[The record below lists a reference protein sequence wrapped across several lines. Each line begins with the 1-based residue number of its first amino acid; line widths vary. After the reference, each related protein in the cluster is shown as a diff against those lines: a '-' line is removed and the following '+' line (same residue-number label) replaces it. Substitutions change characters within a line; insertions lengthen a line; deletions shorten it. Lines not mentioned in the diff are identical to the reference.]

1 MSDVI
6 DELKV
11 QIDASTKSADAKLD
25 KFIDKM
31 LQLQSAITSVKM
43 SNATNISNGL
53 NQITSSVQNFNKNT
67 KTADFTRIATGLN
80 KLSAVDS
87 GAISAVSRSMADF
100 VSSMTGIERVHFDS
114 QSFDTLAGS
123 VAKLGRASITEAA
136 QNLEFLKTSLSE
148 FVTSM
153 NAVGQVSFNADGLVS
168 VVNSVSRLGSAN
180 AAQAVALLPQISA
193 HLRDFVL
200 TMNSV
205 GSVTF
210 DFTGLGN
217 LISGITR
224 LGGTKATQASAN
236 LKPIKD
242 QLLKFV
248 SGLNGIGKLSF
259 DTTSLAELVSSITK
273 LGGKAAGNAIP
284 NIQNLGAALNQL
296 MTTLAK
302 APVVSQNLI
311 QMTTALANLAGAG
324 SKVGS
329 ATSAMNQGFNLFSG
343 SSKKVK
349 TSSKGIASAIGRVYA
364 TYWMLFRAMGMFR
377 KAMDISSDLTE
388 VQNVVDVTFGNMK
401 KTMEDFAKVS
411 LSQYGM
417 SALTAKDIASRYQA
431 MGVAMG
437 FSQKKM
443 SGMSIE
449 LTKLAADMASFYNV
463 DQKEV
468 AKSLEAVFTGQ
479 TMPLRKYGIDLTQAT
494 LKQWALNNG
503 LNANIKSMSAA
514 EKMWL
519 RYQYVMANSQ
529 QVMGDFAR
537 TSDSWHNQLVLLSG
551 AFQTLGAIVG
561 GSLINAFK
569 PFIRALNSVML
580 KVIQF
585 AEVVSNALGA
595 IFGWKYESGSG
606 ISDDFS
612 DAADSADDLA
622 GSTGDAAKNTKKMA
636 DNLQSFDKL
645 NVISSQNDSGGSGGG
660 GGGAAGGAGTAAS
673 GGQWVEAD
681 SLWEKYT
688 SSIDSLY
695 KLGEYIGDVL
705 TKTLKGIDWDKIYR
719 GADQFGIGLANF
731 LNGLISPEL
740 FEAVG
745 ETVAGAL
752 NTALHFLD
760 SFGETFEWTE
770 FGNSI
775 AAGIN
780 GFFNTFDFLLLA
792 DTLNVWAHGLLDTL
806 ITFLDKT
813 EWDTIGTKIGEFLGE
828 LDLLGVGAKVG
839 EALWKAINA
848 GITVWKGAF
857 DAAPVE
863 TAIITAIGLLEF
875 TPLGGILAG
884 KITTS
889 IKNALKNAGI
899 GGLITGAFK
908 SAVTAAI
915 GEIGYIFEGLGAV
928 ISNVASGIMTPFEAM
943 GSQFGFLGT
952 IASAVA
958 GIGSVIG
965 GTVMAVSNFFK
976 MWEDG
981 FNATNGLFMGFGAAL
996 TAVGAII
1003 LGAPA
1008 LVAAGIAG
1016 VVTAL
1021 ATAALTIHDNWDS
1034 VVEFFQSIPDTLKA
1048 VWDNVTTAATEA
1060 WGAFVDYVGSIPEKV
1075 GNTITSIG
1083 EFFSQLPEKIGYAL
1097 GYALGRIVAWEVN
1110 MATTLKEK
1118 VPEIIE
1124 NVRTWFSELPE
1135 KIWTAI
1141 SGAIETVTTWG
1152 KNVYDSFSKAVDEA
1166 IQAVV
1171 KWFSEMPGKIYD
1183 EIIKIEGQ
1191 IQIWATNTISFFQ
1204 TEVPKICDKVIEF
1217 FGQIPK
1223 DIVQVGENVV
1233 KGLWNGIN
1241 NMVSWLGTNING
1253 FVNGVIDG
1261 FKAGFD
1267 EHSPSKIAFQIG
1279 DFFTIGLW
1287 NGMEDKFANVYASVS
1302 DFTDKISSVDMT
1314 PSFVDPTVKI
1324 NRDFMDTVNT
1334 QQSFSYTPANIDLSS
1349 DVTAVISSA
1358 LSGVI
1363 DYNKLGEAVYRAQSR
1378 AMQENPTTIGDDDV
1392 FNAARRAQRKY
1403 YKRTNNPGFAF

>member
-100 VSSMTGIERVHFDS
+100 VSSMTGIDRVHFDS

-136 QNLEFLKTSLSE
+136 QNLEFLKTSLSD

-153 NAVGQVSFNADGLVS
+153 NSVGQVTFNADGLVS
-168 VVNSVSRLGSAN
+168 MVNSVSRLGSAN

-224 LGGTKATQASAN
+224 LGGTKATQAAAN

-284 NIQNLGAALNQL
+284 NIQNLGVALNQL
-296 MTTLAK
+296 MTTLSK
-302 APVVSQNLI
+302 APIVSQNLI

-463 DQKEV
+463 EQKDV

-503 LNANIKSMSAA
+503 LNANIKSMNAA
-514 EKMWL
+514 EKTWL

-551 AFQTLGAIVG
+551 AFQSLGSIVG

-595 IFGWKYESGSG
+595 IFGWKYESGGG

-645 NVISSQNDSGGSGGG
+645 NVISSSNASGGSGGG
-660 GGGAAGGAGTAAS
+660 GGGAAGGAGTAGS
-673 GGQWVEAD
+673 GGQWVETD

-695 KLGEYIGDVL
+695 KLGEYIGDAL
-705 TKTLKGIDWDKIYR
+705 TKTLKGIDWDKIYK

-760 SFGETFEWTE
+760 SFGQTFEWTE

-792 DTLNVWAHGLLDTL
+792 DTLNTWVDGLEAALIAAVKNISWQKIFDSAGVLLDKL
-806 ITFLDKT
+806 EL
-813 EWDTIGTKIGEFLGE
+813 DTIAVMIGGFFLTRKSEARKKIIRTLSDALIGLPISLFNLKFILASCAGFDIGNAPITVIGNAIIDAVDNFILEHFGESVGNAIGES
-828 LDLLGVGAKVG
+828 LLLLVSAGVGAAWGGPIGAAIGAAIGVALDTFIVKG
-839 EALWKAINA
+839 EWVTKFWKKLGETLFNWDQASVMWDYTKQVLERAFNA
-848 GITVWKGAF
+848 DNFVEFGANIVLGIISGISTGITWLLEPIADLFNFIVTGICNIFGIHSPAKNMEPYGQNILRGIIEGFKSSFGEWTESLSEWYNSYIAPWFTQQRWVELYSTMKTSMKSVWDETVGQWSQDINSWWTSNVTPWFTAEKWKTAMSGVKTGFEDAFNAAF
-857 DAAPVE
+857 DAVKQIWNRFATWLNSKLDFDIEPINIAGVE
-863 TAIITAIGLLEF
+863 VFGGAKIN
-875 TPLGGILAG
+875 LGHIP
-884 KITTS
+884 TFST
-889 IKNALKNAGI
+889 
-899 GGLITGAFK
+899 GGF
-908 SAVTAAI
+908 
-915 GEIGYIFEGLGAV
+915 
-928 ISNVASGIMTPFEAM
+928 P
-943 GSQFGFLGT
+943 
-952 IASAVA
+952 
-958 GIGSVIG
+958 
-965 GTVMAVSNFFK
+965 
-976 MWEDG
+976 ED
-981 FNATNGLFMGFGAAL
+981 GLFMANHNELVGRFSNGQ
-996 TAVGAII
+996 TAVANNEQITQ
-1003 LGAPA
+1003 
-1008 LVAAGIAG
+1008 GIAIG
-1016 VVTAL
+1016 VQSANTELLRELKRNNDLLEQLL
-1021 ATAALTIHDNWDS
+1021 AK
-1034 VVEFFQSIPDTLKA
+1034 P
-1048 VWDNVTTAATEA
+1048 
-1060 WGAFVDYVGSIPEKV
+1060 
-1075 GNTITSIG
+1075 
-1083 EFFSQLPEKIGYAL
+1083 
-1097 GYALGRIVAWEVN
+1097 
-1110 MATTLKEK
+1110 
-1118 VPEIIE
+1118 
-1124 NVRTWFSELPE
+1124 
-1135 KIWTAI
+1135 
-1141 SGAIETVTTWG
+1141 
-1152 KNVYDSFSKAVDEA
+1152 
-1166 IQAVV
+1166 
-1171 KWFSEMPGKIYD
+1171 
-1183 EIIKIEGQ
+1183 
-1191 IQIWATNTISFFQ
+1191 
-1204 TEVPKICDKVIEF
+1204 
-1217 FGQIPK
+1217 
-1223 DIVQVGENVV
+1223 
-1233 KGLWNGIN
+1233 
-1241 NMVSWLGTNING
+1241 
-1253 FVNGVIDG
+1253 VIDKG
-1261 FKAGFD
+1261 DVVDAWKAGAK
-1267 EHSPSKIAFQIG
+1267 SYRKQTGRQLGIA
-1279 DFFTIGLW
+1279 
-1287 NGMEDKFANVYASVS
+1287 Y
-1302 DFTDKISSVDMT
+1302 
-1314 PSFVDPTVKI
+1314 
-1324 NRDFMDTVNT
+1324 
-1334 QQSFSYTPANIDLSS
+1334 
-1349 DVTAVISSA
+1349 
-1358 LSGVI
+1358 
-1363 DYNKLGEAVYRAQSR
+1363 
-1378 AMQENPTTIGDDDV
+1378 
-1392 FNAARRAQRKY
+1392 
-1403 YKRTNNPGFAF
+1403 

>member
-136 QNLEFLKTSLSE
+136 QNLEFLKTSLSD

-153 NAVGQVSFNADGLVS
+153 NTVGQVTFNADGLVS
-168 VVNSVSRLGSAN
+168 MVNSVSRLGSAN
-180 AAQAVALLPQISA
+180 TAQAVALLPQISA

-224 LGGTKATQASAN
+224 LGGTKATQAAAN

-284 NIQNLGAALNQL
+284 NIQNLGVALNQL
-296 MTTLAK
+296 MTTLSK
-302 APVVSQNLI
+302 APIVSQNLI

-343 SSKKVK
+343 GSKKVK

-401 KTMEDFAKVS
+401 KTIEDFAKVS

-551 AFQTLGAIVG
+551 AFQSLGSIVG

-580 KVIQF
+580 KVVQF

-595 IFGWKYESGSG
+595 IFGWKYESGGG

-622 GSTGDAAKNTKKMA
+622 GSTGDAAKNTKEMA

-645 NVISSQNDSGGSGGG
+645 NVISSSNASGGSGGG
-660 GGGAAGGAGTAAS
+660 GGGASGGAGTAGS
-673 GGQWVEAD
+673 GGQWVETD

-745 ETVAGAL
+745 ETVAGSL

-760 SFGETFEWTE
+760 SFGQTFEWTE

-792 DTLNVWAHGLLDTL
+792 DTLNTWVDGLEAALIAAVKNISWQKIFDSAGVLLDKL
-806 ITFLDKT
+806 EL
-813 EWDTIGTKIGEFLGE
+813 DTIAVMIGGFFLTRKSEARKKIIGTLSDALIGLPISLFNLKFILASCAGFDIGNAPITVIGNAIIDAVDNFILEHFGESVGNAIGES
-828 LDLLGVGAKVG
+828 LLLLVSAGVGAAWGGPIGAAIGAAIGVALDTFIVKG
-839 EALWKAINA
+839 EWVTKFWKKLGETLFNWDQASVMWDYTKQVLERAFNA
-848 GITVWKGAF
+848 DNFVEFGANIVLGIISGISTGITWLLEPIADLFNFIVTGICNIFGIHSPAKNMEPYGQNILRGIIEGFKSSFGEWTESLSEWYNSYIAPWFTQQRWVELYSTMKTSMKSVWDETVGQWSQDINSWWTSNVTPWFTAEKWKTAMSGVKTGFEDAFNAAF
-857 DAAPVE
+857 DAVKQIWNRFATWLNSKLDFDIEPINIAGVE
-863 TAIITAIGLLEF
+863 VFGGAKIN
-875 TPLGGILAG
+875 LGHIP
-884 KITTS
+884 TFST
-889 IKNALKNAGI
+889 
-899 GGLITGAFK
+899 GGF
-908 SAVTAAI
+908 
-915 GEIGYIFEGLGAV
+915 
-928 ISNVASGIMTPFEAM
+928 P
-943 GSQFGFLGT
+943 
-952 IASAVA
+952 
-958 GIGSVIG
+958 
-965 GTVMAVSNFFK
+965 
-976 MWEDG
+976 ED
-981 FNATNGLFMGFGAAL
+981 GLFMANHNELVGRFSNGQ
-996 TAVGAII
+996 TAVANNEQITH
-1003 LGAPA
+1003 
-1008 LVAAGIAG
+1008 GIAIG
-1016 VVTAL
+1016 VQSANTELLRELKRNNDLLEQLL
-1021 ATAALTIHDNWDS
+1021 AK
-1034 VVEFFQSIPDTLKA
+1034 P
-1048 VWDNVTTAATEA
+1048 
-1060 WGAFVDYVGSIPEKV
+1060 
-1075 GNTITSIG
+1075 
-1083 EFFSQLPEKIGYAL
+1083 
-1097 GYALGRIVAWEVN
+1097 
-1110 MATTLKEK
+1110 
-1118 VPEIIE
+1118 
-1124 NVRTWFSELPE
+1124 
-1135 KIWTAI
+1135 
-1141 SGAIETVTTWG
+1141 
-1152 KNVYDSFSKAVDEA
+1152 
-1166 IQAVV
+1166 
-1171 KWFSEMPGKIYD
+1171 
-1183 EIIKIEGQ
+1183 
-1191 IQIWATNTISFFQ
+1191 
-1204 TEVPKICDKVIEF
+1204 
-1217 FGQIPK
+1217 
-1223 DIVQVGENVV
+1223 
-1233 KGLWNGIN
+1233 
-1241 NMVSWLGTNING
+1241 
-1253 FVNGVIDG
+1253 VIDKG
-1261 FKAGFD
+1261 DVVDAWKAGAK
-1267 EHSPSKIAFQIG
+1267 SYRKQTG
-1279 DFFTIGLW
+1279 RQLG
-1287 NGMEDKFANVYASVS
+1287 
-1302 DFTDKISSVDMT
+1302 IS
-1314 PSFVDPTVKI
+1314 
-1324 NRDFMDTVNT
+1324 
-1334 QQSFSYTPANIDLSS
+1334 Y
-1349 DVTAVISSA
+1349 
-1358 LSGVI
+1358 
-1363 DYNKLGEAVYRAQSR
+1363 
-1378 AMQENPTTIGDDDV
+1378 
-1392 FNAARRAQRKY
+1392 
-1403 YKRTNNPGFAF
+1403 

>member
-136 QNLEFLKTSLSE
+136 QNLEFLKTSLSD

-153 NAVGQVSFNADGLVS
+153 NTVGQVTFNADGLVS
-168 VVNSVSRLGSAN
+168 MVNSVSRLGSAN

-210 DFTGLGN
+210 DFIGLGN

-284 NIQNLGAALNQL
+284 NIHNLGAALNQL

-401 KTMEDFAKVS
+401 KTIEDFAKVS

-437 FSQKKM
+437 FSQKRM
-443 SGMSIE
+443 SDMSIE

-463 DQKEV
+463 DQKDV
-468 AKSLEAVFTGQ
+468 AKSLEAIFTGQ

-551 AFQTLGAIVG
+551 AFQSLGSIVG

-595 IFGWKYESGSG
+595 IFGWKYESGGG

-645 NVISSQNDSGGSGGG
+645 NVISSSNASGGSGGG

-673 GGQWVEAD
+673 GGQWVETD

-705 TKTLKGIDWDKIYR
+705 TKTLKGIDWDKIYK

-731 LNGLISPEL
+731 LNGLISSEL

-745 ETVAGAL
+745 ETIAGAL

-760 SFGETFEWTE
+760 SFGQTFEWTE

-792 DTLNVWAHGLLDTL
+792 DTLNTWVDGLEAALIAAVKNISWQKIFDSAGVLLDKL
-806 ITFLDKT
+806 EL
-813 EWDTIGTKIGEFLGE
+813 DTIAVMIGGFFLTRKSEARKKIIGTLSDALIGLPISLFNLKFILASCAGFDIGNAPITVIGNAIIDAVDNFILEHFGESVGNAIGES
-828 LDLLGVGAKVG
+828 LLLLVSAGVGAAWGGPIGAAIGAAIGVALDTFIVKG
-839 EALWKAINA
+839 EWVTKFWKKLGETLFNWDQASVMWDYTKQVLERAFNA
-848 GITVWKGAF
+848 DNFVEFGANIVLGIISGISTGITWLLEPIADLFNFIVTGICNIFGIHSPAKNMEPYGQNILRGIIEGFKSSFGEWTESLSEWYNSYIAPWFTQQRWVELYSTMKTSMKSVWDETVGQWSQDINSWWTSNVTPWFTAEKWKTAMSGVKTGFEDAFNAAF
-857 DAAPVE
+857 DAVKQIWNRFATWLNSKLDFDIEPINIAGVE
-863 TAIITAIGLLEF
+863 VFGGAKIN
-875 TPLGGILAG
+875 LGHIP
-884 KITTS
+884 TFST
-889 IKNALKNAGI
+889 
-899 GGLITGAFK
+899 GGF
-908 SAVTAAI
+908 
-915 GEIGYIFEGLGAV
+915 
-928 ISNVASGIMTPFEAM
+928 P
-943 GSQFGFLGT
+943 
-952 IASAVA
+952 
-958 GIGSVIG
+958 
-965 GTVMAVSNFFK
+965 
-976 MWEDG
+976 ED
-981 FNATNGLFMGFGAAL
+981 GLFMANHNELVGRFSNGQ
-996 TAVGAII
+996 TAVANNEQITQ
-1003 LGAPA
+1003 
-1008 LVAAGIAG
+1008 GIAIG
-1016 VVTAL
+1016 VQSANTELLRELKRNNDLLEQLL
-1021 ATAALTIHDNWDS
+1021 AK
-1034 VVEFFQSIPDTLKA
+1034 P
-1048 VWDNVTTAATEA
+1048 
-1060 WGAFVDYVGSIPEKV
+1060 
-1075 GNTITSIG
+1075 
-1083 EFFSQLPEKIGYAL
+1083 
-1097 GYALGRIVAWEVN
+1097 
-1110 MATTLKEK
+1110 
-1118 VPEIIE
+1118 
-1124 NVRTWFSELPE
+1124 
-1135 KIWTAI
+1135 
-1141 SGAIETVTTWG
+1141 
-1152 KNVYDSFSKAVDEA
+1152 
-1166 IQAVV
+1166 
-1171 KWFSEMPGKIYD
+1171 
-1183 EIIKIEGQ
+1183 
-1191 IQIWATNTISFFQ
+1191 
-1204 TEVPKICDKVIEF
+1204 
-1217 FGQIPK
+1217 
-1223 DIVQVGENVV
+1223 
-1233 KGLWNGIN
+1233 
-1241 NMVSWLGTNING
+1241 
-1253 FVNGVIDG
+1253 VIDKG
-1261 FKAGFD
+1261 DVVDAWKAGAK
-1267 EHSPSKIAFQIG
+1267 SYRKQTG
-1279 DFFTIGLW
+1279 RQLG
-1287 NGMEDKFANVYASVS
+1287 
-1302 DFTDKISSVDMT
+1302 IS
-1314 PSFVDPTVKI
+1314 
-1324 NRDFMDTVNT
+1324 
-1334 QQSFSYTPANIDLSS
+1334 Y
-1349 DVTAVISSA
+1349 
-1358 LSGVI
+1358 
-1363 DYNKLGEAVYRAQSR
+1363 
-1378 AMQENPTTIGDDDV
+1378 
-1392 FNAARRAQRKY
+1392 
-1403 YKRTNNPGFAF
+1403 

>member
-551 AFQTLGAIVG
+551 AFQSLGSIVG

-595 IFGWKYESGSG
+595 IFGWKYESGGG

-636 DNLQSFDKL
+636 DNLQSFDHL
-645 NVISSQNDSGGSGGG
+645 NVISSSNASGGSGGG

-673 GGQWVEAD
+673 GGQWVETD
-681 SLWEKYT
+681 SLLEKYT

-705 TKTLKGIDWDKIYR
+705 TKTLKGIDWDKIYK

-792 DTLNVWAHGLLDTL
+792 DTLNTWVDGLEAALIAAVKNISWQKIFDSAGVLLDKL
-806 ITFLDKT
+806 EL
-813 EWDTIGTKIGEFLGE
+813 DTIAVMIGGFFLTRKSEARKKIIRTLSDALIGLPISLFNLKFILASCAGFDIGNAPITVIGNAIIDAVDNFILEHFGESVGNAIGES
-828 LDLLGVGAKVG
+828 LLLLVSAGVGAAWGGPIGAAIGAAIGVALDTFIVKG
-839 EALWKAINA
+839 EWVTKFWKKLGETLFNWDQASVMWDYTKQVLERAFNA
-848 GITVWKGAF
+848 DNFVEFGANIVLGIISGISTGITWLLEPIADLFNFIVTGICNIFGIHSPAKNMEPYGQNILRGIIEGFKSSFGEWTESLSEWYNSYIAPWFTQQRWVELYSTMKTSMKSVWDETVGQWSQDINSWWTSNVTPWFTAEKWKTAMSGVKTGFEDAFNAAF
-857 DAAPVE
+857 DAVKQIWNRFATWLNSKLDFDIEPINIAGVE
-863 TAIITAIGLLEF
+863 VFGGAKIN
-875 TPLGGILAG
+875 LGHIP
-884 KITTS
+884 TFST
-889 IKNALKNAGI
+889 
-899 GGLITGAFK
+899 GGF
-908 SAVTAAI
+908 
-915 GEIGYIFEGLGAV
+915 
-928 ISNVASGIMTPFEAM
+928 P
-943 GSQFGFLGT
+943 
-952 IASAVA
+952 
-958 GIGSVIG
+958 
-965 GTVMAVSNFFK
+965 
-976 MWEDG
+976 ED
-981 FNATNGLFMGFGAAL
+981 GLFMANHNELVGRFSNGQ
-996 TAVGAII
+996 TAVANNEQITQ
-1003 LGAPA
+1003 
-1008 LVAAGIAG
+1008 GIAIG
-1016 VVTAL
+1016 VQSANTELLRELKRNNDLLEQLL
-1021 ATAALTIHDNWDS
+1021 AK
-1034 VVEFFQSIPDTLKA
+1034 P
-1048 VWDNVTTAATEA
+1048 
-1060 WGAFVDYVGSIPEKV
+1060 
-1075 GNTITSIG
+1075 
-1083 EFFSQLPEKIGYAL
+1083 
-1097 GYALGRIVAWEVN
+1097 
-1110 MATTLKEK
+1110 
-1118 VPEIIE
+1118 
-1124 NVRTWFSELPE
+1124 
-1135 KIWTAI
+1135 
-1141 SGAIETVTTWG
+1141 
-1152 KNVYDSFSKAVDEA
+1152 
-1166 IQAVV
+1166 
-1171 KWFSEMPGKIYD
+1171 
-1183 EIIKIEGQ
+1183 
-1191 IQIWATNTISFFQ
+1191 
-1204 TEVPKICDKVIEF
+1204 
-1217 FGQIPK
+1217 
-1223 DIVQVGENVV
+1223 
-1233 KGLWNGIN
+1233 
-1241 NMVSWLGTNING
+1241 
-1253 FVNGVIDG
+1253 VIDKG
-1261 FKAGFD
+1261 DVVDAWKAGAK
-1267 EHSPSKIAFQIG
+1267 SYRKQTG
-1279 DFFTIGLW
+1279 RQLG
-1287 NGMEDKFANVYASVS
+1287 
-1302 DFTDKISSVDMT
+1302 IS
-1314 PSFVDPTVKI
+1314 
-1324 NRDFMDTVNT
+1324 
-1334 QQSFSYTPANIDLSS
+1334 Y
-1349 DVTAVISSA
+1349 
-1358 LSGVI
+1358 
-1363 DYNKLGEAVYRAQSR
+1363 
-1378 AMQENPTTIGDDDV
+1378 
-1392 FNAARRAQRKY
+1392 
-1403 YKRTNNPGFAF
+1403 

>member
-100 VSSMTGIERVHFDS
+100 VSSMTGIDRVHFDA

-136 QNLEFLKTSLSE
+136 QNLEFLKTSLSD

-153 NAVGQVSFNADGLVS
+153 NTVGQVTFNADGLVS
-168 VVNSVSRLGSAN
+168 MVNSVSRLGSVN

-224 LGGTKATQASAN
+224 LGGTKATQAAAN

-284 NIQNLGAALNQL
+284 NIQNLGVALNQL
-296 MTTLAK
+296 MTTLSK

-324 SKVGS
+324 SRVGS

-463 DQKEV
+463 DQKDV

-551 AFQTLGAIVG
+551 AFQSLGSIVG

-595 IFGWKYESGSG
+595 IFGWKYESGGG

-645 NVISSQNDSGGSGGG
+645 NVISSSNASGGSGGG
-660 GGGAAGGAGTAAS
+660 GGGAAGGAGTAGS
-673 GGQWVEAD
+673 GGQWVETD

-705 TKTLKGIDWDKIYR
+705 TKTLKKIDWDKIYE
-719 GADQFGIGLANF
+719 GARNFGSGLANF

-745 ETVAGAL
+745 ETAAGAL

-792 DTLNVWAHGLLDTL
+792 DTLNTWVDGLEAALIAAVKNISWQKIFDSAGVLLDKL
-806 ITFLDKT
+806 EL
-813 EWDTIGTKIGEFLGE
+813 DTIAVMIGGFFLTRKSEARKKIIGTLSDALIGLPISLFNLKFILASCAGFDIGNAPITVIGNAIIDAVDNFILEHFGESVGNAIGES
-828 LDLLGVGAKVG
+828 LLLLVSAGVGAAWGGPIGAAIGAAIGVALDTFIVKG
-839 EALWKAINA
+839 EWVTKFWKKLGETLFNWDQASVMWDYTKQVLERAFNA
-848 GITVWKGAF
+848 DNFVEFGANIVLGIISGISTGITWLLEPIADLFNFIVTGICNIFGIHSPAKNMEPYGQNILRGIIEGFKSSFGEWTESLSEWYNSYIAPWFTQQRWVELYSTMKTSMKSVWDETVGQWSQDINSWWTSNVTPWFTAEKWKTAMSGVKTGFEDAFNAAF
-857 DAAPVE
+857 DAVKQIWNRFATWLNSKLDFDIEPINIAGVE
-863 TAIITAIGLLEF
+863 VFGGAKIN
-875 TPLGGILAG
+875 LGHIP
-884 KITTS
+884 TFST
-889 IKNALKNAGI
+889 
-899 GGLITGAFK
+899 GGF
-908 SAVTAAI
+908 
-915 GEIGYIFEGLGAV
+915 
-928 ISNVASGIMTPFEAM
+928 P
-943 GSQFGFLGT
+943 
-952 IASAVA
+952 
-958 GIGSVIG
+958 
-965 GTVMAVSNFFK
+965 
-976 MWEDG
+976 ED
-981 FNATNGLFMGFGAAL
+981 GLFMANHNELVGRFSNGQ
-996 TAVGAII
+996 TAVANNEQITQ
-1003 LGAPA
+1003 
-1008 LVAAGIAG
+1008 GIAIG
-1016 VVTAL
+1016 VQSANTELLRELKRNNDLLEQLL
-1021 ATAALTIHDNWDS
+1021 AK
-1034 VVEFFQSIPDTLKA
+1034 P
-1048 VWDNVTTAATEA
+1048 
-1060 WGAFVDYVGSIPEKV
+1060 
-1075 GNTITSIG
+1075 
-1083 EFFSQLPEKIGYAL
+1083 
-1097 GYALGRIVAWEVN
+1097 
-1110 MATTLKEK
+1110 
-1118 VPEIIE
+1118 
-1124 NVRTWFSELPE
+1124 
-1135 KIWTAI
+1135 
-1141 SGAIETVTTWG
+1141 
-1152 KNVYDSFSKAVDEA
+1152 
-1166 IQAVV
+1166 
-1171 KWFSEMPGKIYD
+1171 
-1183 EIIKIEGQ
+1183 
-1191 IQIWATNTISFFQ
+1191 
-1204 TEVPKICDKVIEF
+1204 
-1217 FGQIPK
+1217 
-1223 DIVQVGENVV
+1223 
-1233 KGLWNGIN
+1233 
-1241 NMVSWLGTNING
+1241 
-1253 FVNGVIDG
+1253 VIDKG
-1261 FKAGFD
+1261 DVVDAWKAGAK
-1267 EHSPSKIAFQIG
+1267 SYRKQTG
-1279 DFFTIGLW
+1279 RQLG
-1287 NGMEDKFANVYASVS
+1287 
-1302 DFTDKISSVDMT
+1302 IS
-1314 PSFVDPTVKI
+1314 
-1324 NRDFMDTVNT
+1324 
-1334 QQSFSYTPANIDLSS
+1334 Y
-1349 DVTAVISSA
+1349 
-1358 LSGVI
+1358 
-1363 DYNKLGEAVYRAQSR
+1363 
-1378 AMQENPTTIGDDDV
+1378 
-1392 FNAARRAQRKY
+1392 
-1403 YKRTNNPGFAF
+1403 

>member
-551 AFQTLGAIVG
+551 AFQTLGSIVG

-595 IFGWKYESGSG
+595 VFGWKYESGGG

-636 DNLQSFDKL
+636 DNLQSFDHL

-660 GGGAAGGAGTAAS
+660 GGGAAGGAGTAGS
-673 GGQWVEAD
+673 GGQWVETD

-705 TKTLKGIDWDKIYR
+705 TKTLKKIDWDKIYE
-719 GADQFGIGLANF
+719 GANQFGIGLANF
-731 LNGLISPEL
+731 LNGLISSEL

-745 ETVAGAL
+745 ETIAGAL

-760 SFGETFEWTE
+760 SFGQTFEWTE

-792 DTLNVWAHGLLDTL
+792 DTLNTWVDGLEAALIAAVKNISWQKIFDSAGVLLDKL
-806 ITFLDKT
+806 EL
-813 EWDTIGTKIGEFLGE
+813 DTIAVMIGGFFLTRKSEARKKIIGTLSDALIGLPISLFNLKFILASCAGFDIGNAPITVIGNAIIDAVDNFILEHFGESVGNAIGES
-828 LDLLGVGAKVG
+828 LLLLVSAGVGAAWGGPIGAAIGAAIGVALDTFIVKG
-839 EALWKAINA
+839 EWVTKFWKKLGETLFNWDQASVMWDYTKQVLERAFNA
-848 GITVWKGAF
+848 DNFVEFGANIVLGIISGISTGITWLLEPIADLFNFIVTGICNIFGIHSPAKNMEPYGQNILRGIIEGFKSSFGEWTESLSEWYNSYIAPWFTQQRWVELYSTMKTSMKSVWDETVGQWSQDINSWWTSNVTPWFTAEKWKTAMSGVKTGFEDAFNAAF
-857 DAAPVE
+857 DAVKQIWNRFATWLNSKLDFDIEPINIAGVE
-863 TAIITAIGLLEF
+863 VFGGAKIN
-875 TPLGGILAG
+875 LGHIP
-884 KITTS
+884 TFST
-889 IKNALKNAGI
+889 
-899 GGLITGAFK
+899 GGF
-908 SAVTAAI
+908 
-915 GEIGYIFEGLGAV
+915 
-928 ISNVASGIMTPFEAM
+928 P
-943 GSQFGFLGT
+943 
-952 IASAVA
+952 
-958 GIGSVIG
+958 
-965 GTVMAVSNFFK
+965 
-976 MWEDG
+976 ED
-981 FNATNGLFMGFGAAL
+981 GLFMANHNELVGRFSNGQ
-996 TAVGAII
+996 TAVANNEQITQ
-1003 LGAPA
+1003 
-1008 LVAAGIAG
+1008 GIAIG
-1016 VVTAL
+1016 VQSANTELLRELKRNNDLLEQLL
-1021 ATAALTIHDNWDS
+1021 AK
-1034 VVEFFQSIPDTLKA
+1034 P
-1048 VWDNVTTAATEA
+1048 
-1060 WGAFVDYVGSIPEKV
+1060 
-1075 GNTITSIG
+1075 
-1083 EFFSQLPEKIGYAL
+1083 
-1097 GYALGRIVAWEVN
+1097 
-1110 MATTLKEK
+1110 
-1118 VPEIIE
+1118 
-1124 NVRTWFSELPE
+1124 
-1135 KIWTAI
+1135 
-1141 SGAIETVTTWG
+1141 
-1152 KNVYDSFSKAVDEA
+1152 
-1166 IQAVV
+1166 
-1171 KWFSEMPGKIYD
+1171 
-1183 EIIKIEGQ
+1183 
-1191 IQIWATNTISFFQ
+1191 
-1204 TEVPKICDKVIEF
+1204 
-1217 FGQIPK
+1217 
-1223 DIVQVGENVV
+1223 
-1233 KGLWNGIN
+1233 
-1241 NMVSWLGTNING
+1241 
-1253 FVNGVIDG
+1253 VIDKG
-1261 FKAGFD
+1261 DVVDAWKAGAK
-1267 EHSPSKIAFQIG
+1267 SYRKQTG
-1279 DFFTIGLW
+1279 RQLG
-1287 NGMEDKFANVYASVS
+1287 
-1302 DFTDKISSVDMT
+1302 IS
-1314 PSFVDPTVKI
+1314 
-1324 NRDFMDTVNT
+1324 
-1334 QQSFSYTPANIDLSS
+1334 Y
-1349 DVTAVISSA
+1349 
-1358 LSGVI
+1358 
-1363 DYNKLGEAVYRAQSR
+1363 
-1378 AMQENPTTIGDDDV
+1378 
-1392 FNAARRAQRKY
+1392 
-1403 YKRTNNPGFAF
+1403 

>member
-100 VSSMTGIERVHFDS
+100 VSSMTGIDRVHFDS

-136 QNLEFLKTSLSE
+136 QNLEFLKTSLSD

-153 NAVGQVSFNADGLVS
+153 NSVGQVTFNADGLVS
-168 VVNSVSRLGSAN
+168 MVNSVSRLGSAN

-224 LGGTKATQASAN
+224 LGGTKATQAAAN

-284 NIQNLGAALNQL
+284 NIQNLGVALNQL
-296 MTTLAK
+296 MTTLSK
-302 APVVSQNLI
+302 APIVSQNLI

-463 DQKEV
+463 EQKDV

-503 LNANIKSMSAA
+503 LNANIKSMNAA
-514 EKMWL
+514 EKTWL

-551 AFQTLGAIVG
+551 AFQSLGSIVG

-595 IFGWKYESGSG
+595 IFGWKYESGGG

-645 NVISSQNDSGGSGGG
+645 NVISSSNASGGSGGG
-660 GGGAAGGAGTAAS
+660 GGGAAGGAGTAGS
-673 GGQWVEAD
+673 GGQWVETD

-695 KLGEYIGDVL
+695 KLGEYIGDAL
-705 TKTLKGIDWDKIYR
+705 TKTLKGIDWDKIYK

-760 SFGETFEWTE
+760 SFGQTFEWTE

-792 DTLNVWAHGLLDTL
+792 DTLNTWVDGLEAALIAAVKNISWQKIFDSAGVLLDKL
-806 ITFLDKT
+806 EL
-813 EWDTIGTKIGEFLGE
+813 DTIAVMIGGFFLTRKSEARKKIIRTLSDALIGLPISLFNLKFILASCAGFDIGNAPITVIGNAIIDAVDNFILEHFGESVGNAIGES
-828 LDLLGVGAKVG
+828 LLLLVSAGVGAAWGGPIGAAIGAAIGVALDTFIVKG
-839 EALWKAINA
+839 EWVTKFWKKLGETLFNWDQASVMWDYTKQVLERAFNA
-848 GITVWKGAF
+848 DNFVEFGANIVLGIISGISTGITWLLEPIADLFNFIVTGICNIFGIHSPAKNMEPYGQNILRGIIEGFKSSFGEWTESLSEWYNSYIAPWFTQQRWVELYSTMKTSMKSVWDETVGQWSQDINSWWTSNVTPWFTAEKWKTAMSGVKTGFEDAFNAAF
-857 DAAPVE
+857 DAVKQIWNRFATWLNSKLDFDIEPINIAGVE
-863 TAIITAIGLLEF
+863 VFGGAKIN
-875 TPLGGILAG
+875 LGHIP
-884 KITTS
+884 TFST
-889 IKNALKNAGI
+889 
-899 GGLITGAFK
+899 GGF
-908 SAVTAAI
+908 
-915 GEIGYIFEGLGAV
+915 
-928 ISNVASGIMTPFEAM
+928 P
-943 GSQFGFLGT
+943 
-952 IASAVA
+952 
-958 GIGSVIG
+958 
-965 GTVMAVSNFFK
+965 
-976 MWEDG
+976 ED
-981 FNATNGLFMGFGAAL
+981 GLFMANHNELVGRFSNGQ
-996 TAVGAII
+996 TAVANNEQITQ
-1003 LGAPA
+1003 
-1008 LVAAGIAG
+1008 GIAIG
-1016 VVTAL
+1016 VQSANTELLRELKRNNDLLEQLL
-1021 ATAALTIHDNWDS
+1021 AK
-1034 VVEFFQSIPDTLKA
+1034 P
-1048 VWDNVTTAATEA
+1048 
-1060 WGAFVDYVGSIPEKV
+1060 
-1075 GNTITSIG
+1075 
-1083 EFFSQLPEKIGYAL
+1083 
-1097 GYALGRIVAWEVN
+1097 
-1110 MATTLKEK
+1110 
-1118 VPEIIE
+1118 
-1124 NVRTWFSELPE
+1124 
-1135 KIWTAI
+1135 
-1141 SGAIETVTTWG
+1141 
-1152 KNVYDSFSKAVDEA
+1152 
-1166 IQAVV
+1166 
-1171 KWFSEMPGKIYD
+1171 
-1183 EIIKIEGQ
+1183 
-1191 IQIWATNTISFFQ
+1191 
-1204 TEVPKICDKVIEF
+1204 
-1217 FGQIPK
+1217 
-1223 DIVQVGENVV
+1223 
-1233 KGLWNGIN
+1233 
-1241 NMVSWLGTNING
+1241 
-1253 FVNGVIDG
+1253 VIDKG
-1261 FKAGFD
+1261 DVVDAWKAGAK
-1267 EHSPSKIAFQIG
+1267 SYRKQTG
-1279 DFFTIGLW
+1279 RQLG
-1287 NGMEDKFANVYASVS
+1287 
-1302 DFTDKISSVDMT
+1302 IS
-1314 PSFVDPTVKI
+1314 
-1324 NRDFMDTVNT
+1324 
-1334 QQSFSYTPANIDLSS
+1334 Y
-1349 DVTAVISSA
+1349 
-1358 LSGVI
+1358 
-1363 DYNKLGEAVYRAQSR
+1363 
-1378 AMQENPTTIGDDDV
+1378 
-1392 FNAARRAQRKY
+1392 
-1403 YKRTNNPGFAF
+1403 

>member
-136 QNLEFLKTSLSE
+136 QNLEFLKTSLSD

-153 NAVGQVSFNADGLVS
+153 NTVGQVTFNADGLVS
-168 VVNSVSRLGSAN
+168 MVNSVSRLGSAN

-284 NIQNLGAALNQL
+284 NIHNLGAALNQL

-401 KTMEDFAKVS
+401 KTIEEFAKVS

-437 FSQKKM
+437 FSQKRM
-443 SGMSIE
+443 SDMSIE

-463 DQKEV
+463 DQKDV

-551 AFQTLGAIVG
+551 AFQSLGSIVG

-595 IFGWKYESGSG
+595 IFGWKYESGGG

-636 DNLQSFDKL
+636 DNLQSFDHL
-645 NVISSQNDSGGSGGG
+645 NVISSSNASGGSGGG

-673 GGQWVEAD
+673 GGQWVETD
-681 SLWEKYT
+681 SLLEKYT

-705 TKTLKGIDWDKIYR
+705 TKTLKGIDWDKIYK

-792 DTLNVWAHGLLDTL
+792 DTLNTWVDGLEAALIAAVKNISWQKIFDSAGVLLDKL
-806 ITFLDKT
+806 EL
-813 EWDTIGTKIGEFLGE
+813 DTIAVMIGGFFLTRKSEARKKIIGTLSDALIGLPISLFNLKFILASCAGFDIGNAPITVIGNAIIDAVDNFILEHFGESVGNAIGES
-828 LDLLGVGAKVG
+828 LLLLVSAGVGAAWGGPIGAAIGAAIGVALDTFIVKG
-839 EALWKAINA
+839 EWVTKFWKKLGETLFNWDQASVMWDYTKQVLERAFNA
-848 GITVWKGAF
+848 DNFVEFGANIVLGIISGISTGITWLLEPIADLFNFIVTGICNIFGIHSPAKNMEPYGQNILRGIIEGFKSSFGEWTESLSEWYNSYIAPWFTQQRWVELYSTMKTSMKSVWDETVGQWSQDINSWWTSNVTPWFTAEKWKTAMSGVKTGFEDAFNAAF
-857 DAAPVE
+857 DAVKQIWNRFATWLNSKLDFDIEPINIAGVE
-863 TAIITAIGLLEF
+863 VFGGAKIN
-875 TPLGGILAG
+875 LGHIP
-884 KITTS
+884 TFST
-889 IKNALKNAGI
+889 
-899 GGLITGAFK
+899 GGF
-908 SAVTAAI
+908 
-915 GEIGYIFEGLGAV
+915 
-928 ISNVASGIMTPFEAM
+928 P
-943 GSQFGFLGT
+943 
-952 IASAVA
+952 
-958 GIGSVIG
+958 
-965 GTVMAVSNFFK
+965 
-976 MWEDG
+976 ED
-981 FNATNGLFMGFGAAL
+981 GLFMANHNELVGRFSNGQ
-996 TAVGAII
+996 TAVANNEQITQ
-1003 LGAPA
+1003 
-1008 LVAAGIAG
+1008 GIAIG
-1016 VVTAL
+1016 VQSANTELLRELKRNNDLLEQLL
-1021 ATAALTIHDNWDS
+1021 AK
-1034 VVEFFQSIPDTLKA
+1034 P
-1048 VWDNVTTAATEA
+1048 
-1060 WGAFVDYVGSIPEKV
+1060 
-1075 GNTITSIG
+1075 
-1083 EFFSQLPEKIGYAL
+1083 
-1097 GYALGRIVAWEVN
+1097 
-1110 MATTLKEK
+1110 
-1118 VPEIIE
+1118 
-1124 NVRTWFSELPE
+1124 
-1135 KIWTAI
+1135 
-1141 SGAIETVTTWG
+1141 
-1152 KNVYDSFSKAVDEA
+1152 
-1166 IQAVV
+1166 
-1171 KWFSEMPGKIYD
+1171 
-1183 EIIKIEGQ
+1183 
-1191 IQIWATNTISFFQ
+1191 
-1204 TEVPKICDKVIEF
+1204 
-1217 FGQIPK
+1217 
-1223 DIVQVGENVV
+1223 
-1233 KGLWNGIN
+1233 
-1241 NMVSWLGTNING
+1241 
-1253 FVNGVIDG
+1253 VIDKG
-1261 FKAGFD
+1261 DVVDAWKAGAK
-1267 EHSPSKIAFQIG
+1267 SYRKQTG
-1279 DFFTIGLW
+1279 RQLG
-1287 NGMEDKFANVYASVS
+1287 
-1302 DFTDKISSVDMT
+1302 IS
-1314 PSFVDPTVKI
+1314 
-1324 NRDFMDTVNT
+1324 
-1334 QQSFSYTPANIDLSS
+1334 Y
-1349 DVTAVISSA
+1349 
-1358 LSGVI
+1358 
-1363 DYNKLGEAVYRAQSR
+1363 
-1378 AMQENPTTIGDDDV
+1378 
-1392 FNAARRAQRKY
+1392 
-1403 YKRTNNPGFAF
+1403 

>member
-100 VSSMTGIERVHFDS
+100 VSSMTGIDRVHFDS

-136 QNLEFLKTSLSE
+136 QNLEFLKTSLSD

-153 NAVGQVSFNADGLVS
+153 NSVGQVTFNADGLVS
-168 VVNSVSRLGSAN
+168 MVNSVSRLGSAN

-224 LGGTKATQASAN
+224 LGGTKATQAAAN

-284 NIQNLGAALNQL
+284 NIQNLGVALNQL
-296 MTTLAK
+296 MTTLSK
-302 APVVSQNLI
+302 APIVSQNLI

-463 DQKEV
+463 EQKDV

-503 LNANIKSMSAA
+503 LNANIKSMNAA
-514 EKMWL
+514 EKTWL

-551 AFQTLGAIVG
+551 AFQSLGSIVG

-569 PFIRALNSVML
+569 PFVRALNSVML

-595 IFGWKYESGSG
+595 IFGWKYESGGG
-606 ISDDFS
+606 ISDDFF

-636 DNLQSFDKL
+636 DNLQSFDHL
-645 NVISSQNDSGGSGGG
+645 NVISSQKDSGGSGGG
-660 GGGAAGGAGTAAS
+660 GGGAAGGAGTAGS
-673 GGQWVEAD
+673 GGQWVETD

-705 TKTLKGIDWDKIYR
+705 TKTLKKIDWDKIYE
-719 GADQFGIGLANF
+719 GARNFGSGLANF

-792 DTLNVWAHGLLDTL
+792 DTLNTWVDGLEAALIAAVKNISWQKIFDSAGVLLDKL
-806 ITFLDKT
+806 EL
-813 EWDTIGTKIGEFLGE
+813 DTIAVMIGGFFLTRKSEARKKIIGTLSDALIGLPISLFNLKFILASCAGFDIGNAPITVIGNAIIDAVDNFILEHFGESVGNAIGES
-828 LDLLGVGAKVG
+828 LLLLVSAGVGAAWGGPIGAAIGAAIGVALDTFIVKG
-839 EALWKAINA
+839 EWVTKFWKKLGETLFNWDQASVMWDYTKQVLERAFNA
-848 GITVWKGAF
+848 DNFVEFGANIVFGIISGISTGITWLLEPIADLFNFIVTGICNIFGIHSPAKNMEPYGQNILRGIIEGFKSSFGEWTESLSEWYNSYIAPWFTQQRWVELYSTMKTSMKSVWDETVGQWSQDINSWWTSNVTPWFTAEKWKTAMSGVKTGFEDAFNAAF
-857 DAAPVE
+857 DAVKQIWNRFATWLNSKLDFDIEPINIAGVE
-863 TAIITAIGLLEF
+863 VFGGAKIN
-875 TPLGGILAG
+875 LGHIP
-884 KITTS
+884 TFST
-889 IKNALKNAGI
+889 
-899 GGLITGAFK
+899 GGF
-908 SAVTAAI
+908 
-915 GEIGYIFEGLGAV
+915 
-928 ISNVASGIMTPFEAM
+928 P
-943 GSQFGFLGT
+943 
-952 IASAVA
+952 
-958 GIGSVIG
+958 
-965 GTVMAVSNFFK
+965 
-976 MWEDG
+976 ED
-981 FNATNGLFMGFGAAL
+981 GLFMANHNELVGRFSNGQ
-996 TAVGAII
+996 TAVANNEQITQ
-1003 LGAPA
+1003 
-1008 LVAAGIAG
+1008 GIAIG
-1016 VVTAL
+1016 VQSANTELLRELKRNNDLLEQLL
-1021 ATAALTIHDNWDS
+1021 AK
-1034 VVEFFQSIPDTLKA
+1034 P
-1048 VWDNVTTAATEA
+1048 
-1060 WGAFVDYVGSIPEKV
+1060 
-1075 GNTITSIG
+1075 
-1083 EFFSQLPEKIGYAL
+1083 
-1097 GYALGRIVAWEVN
+1097 
-1110 MATTLKEK
+1110 
-1118 VPEIIE
+1118 
-1124 NVRTWFSELPE
+1124 
-1135 KIWTAI
+1135 
-1141 SGAIETVTTWG
+1141 
-1152 KNVYDSFSKAVDEA
+1152 
-1166 IQAVV
+1166 
-1171 KWFSEMPGKIYD
+1171 
-1183 EIIKIEGQ
+1183 
-1191 IQIWATNTISFFQ
+1191 
-1204 TEVPKICDKVIEF
+1204 
-1217 FGQIPK
+1217 
-1223 DIVQVGENVV
+1223 
-1233 KGLWNGIN
+1233 
-1241 NMVSWLGTNING
+1241 
-1253 FVNGVIDG
+1253 VIDKG
-1261 FKAGFD
+1261 DVVDAWKAGAK
-1267 EHSPSKIAFQIG
+1267 SYRKQTG
-1279 DFFTIGLW
+1279 RQLG
-1287 NGMEDKFANVYASVS
+1287 
-1302 DFTDKISSVDMT
+1302 IS
-1314 PSFVDPTVKI
+1314 
-1324 NRDFMDTVNT
+1324 
-1334 QQSFSYTPANIDLSS
+1334 Y
-1349 DVTAVISSA
+1349 
-1358 LSGVI
+1358 
-1363 DYNKLGEAVYRAQSR
+1363 
-1378 AMQENPTTIGDDDV
+1378 
-1392 FNAARRAQRKY
+1392 
-1403 YKRTNNPGFAF
+1403 

>member
-100 VSSMTGIERVHFDS
+100 VSSMTGIDRVHFDS
-114 QSFDTLAGS
+114 QSFDTLVGS

-136 QNLEFLKTSLSE
+136 QNLEFLKTSLSD

-153 NAVGQVSFNADGLVS
+153 NTVDQVTFNADGLVS
-168 VVNSVSRLGSAN
+168 MVNSVSRLGSAN
-180 AAQAVALLPQISA
+180 AAQAVALLPQIST

-205 GSVTF
+205 ESVTF

-224 LGGTKATQASAN
+224 LGGTKATQAAAN

-284 NIQNLGAALNQL
+284 NIQNLGVALNQL
-296 MTTLAK
+296 MTTLSK
-302 APVVSQNLI
+302 APIVSQNLI

-324 SKVGS
+324 SRVGS
-329 ATSAMNQGFNLFSG
+329 ATSAMNHGFNLFSG

-349 TSSKGIASAIGRVYA
+349 TSSNGIASAIGRVYA

-463 DQKEV
+463 EQKDV

-551 AFQTLGAIVG
+551 AFQTLGSIVG

-595 IFGWKYESGSG
+595 IFGWKYESGGG
-606 ISDDFS
+606 ISNDFS

-645 NVISSQNDSGGSGGG
+645 NVISSSNASGGSGGG
-660 GGGAAGGAGTAAS
+660 GGGASGGAGTAGS
-673 GGQWVEAD
+673 GGQWVETD

-745 ETVAGAL
+745 ETIAGAL

-792 DTLNVWAHGLLDTL
+792 DTLNTWVDGL
-806 ITFLDKT
+806 
-813 EWDTIGTKIGEFLGE
+813 
-828 LDLLGVGAKVG
+828 
-839 EALWKAINA
+839 EA
-848 GITVWKGAF
+848 
-857 DAAPVE
+857 
-863 TAIITAIGLLEF
+863 
-875 TPLGGILAG
+875 
-884 KITTS
+884 
-889 IKNALKNAGI
+889 
-899 GGLITGAFK
+899 
-908 SAVTAAI
+908 
-915 GEIGYIFEGLGAV
+915 
-928 ISNVASGIMTPFEAM
+928 
-943 GSQFGFLGT
+943 
-952 IASAVA
+952 
-958 GIGSVIG
+958 
-965 GTVMAVSNFFK
+965 
-976 MWEDG
+976 
-981 FNATNGLFMGFGAAL
+981 
-996 TAVGAII
+996 
-1003 LGAPA
+1003 A
-1008 LVAAGIAG
+1008 LVAAVKNISWQKIFDSAGVLLDKLELDTIAVMIGGFFLTRKSEARKKIIGTLSDALIGLPISLFNLKFILASCAGFDIGNAPITVIGNAIIDAVDNFILEHFGESVGNAIGESLLLLVSAGVGAAWGGPIGAAIGAAIGVALDTFIVKGEWVTKFWKKLGETLFNWDQASVMWDYTKQVLERAFNADNFVEFGANIVLGIISGISTGITWLLEPIADLFNFIVTGICNIFGIHSPAKNMEPYGQNILRGIIEGFKSSFGEWTESLSEWYNSYIAPWFTQQRWVELYSTMKTSMKSVWDETVGQWSQDINSWWTSNVTPWFTAEKWKTAMSGVKTGFEDAFNAAFDAVKQIWNRFATWLNSKLDFDIEPINIAG
-1016 VVTAL
+1016 VEVFGGAKINLGHIPTFSTGGFPEDGLFMANHNELVGRFSNGQTAVANNEQITQGIAIGVQSANTELLRELKRNNDLLEQLL
-1021 ATAALTIHDNWDS
+1021 AK
-1034 VVEFFQSIPDTLKA
+1034 P
-1048 VWDNVTTAATEA
+1048 
-1060 WGAFVDYVGSIPEKV
+1060 
-1075 GNTITSIG
+1075 
-1083 EFFSQLPEKIGYAL
+1083 
-1097 GYALGRIVAWEVN
+1097 
-1110 MATTLKEK
+1110 
-1118 VPEIIE
+1118 
-1124 NVRTWFSELPE
+1124 
-1135 KIWTAI
+1135 
-1141 SGAIETVTTWG
+1141 
-1152 KNVYDSFSKAVDEA
+1152 
-1166 IQAVV
+1166 
-1171 KWFSEMPGKIYD
+1171 
-1183 EIIKIEGQ
+1183 
-1191 IQIWATNTISFFQ
+1191 
-1204 TEVPKICDKVIEF
+1204 
-1217 FGQIPK
+1217 
-1223 DIVQVGENVV
+1223 
-1233 KGLWNGIN
+1233 
-1241 NMVSWLGTNING
+1241 
-1253 FVNGVIDG
+1253 VIDKG
-1261 FKAGFD
+1261 DVVDAWKAGAK
-1267 EHSPSKIAFQIG
+1267 SYRKQTG
-1279 DFFTIGLW
+1279 RQLG
-1287 NGMEDKFANVYASVS
+1287 
-1302 DFTDKISSVDMT
+1302 IS
-1314 PSFVDPTVKI
+1314 
-1324 NRDFMDTVNT
+1324 
-1334 QQSFSYTPANIDLSS
+1334 Y
-1349 DVTAVISSA
+1349 
-1358 LSGVI
+1358 
-1363 DYNKLGEAVYRAQSR
+1363 
-1378 AMQENPTTIGDDDV
+1378 
-1392 FNAARRAQRKY
+1392 
-1403 YKRTNNPGFAF
+1403 

>member
-87 GAISAVSRSMADF
+87 GAISAVSRSMAGF

-463 DQKEV
+463 EQKDV

-551 AFQTLGAIVG
+551 AFQTLGSIVG

-595 IFGWKYESGSG
+595 IFGWKYESGGG
-606 ISDDFS
+606 ISDDFF

-636 DNLQSFDKL
+636 DNLQSFDHL
-645 NVISSQNDSGGSGGG
+645 NVISSQKDSGGSGGG
-660 GGGAAGGAGTAAS
+660 GGGAAGGAGTAGS
-673 GGQWVEAD
+673 GGQWVETD

-705 TKTLKGIDWDKIYR
+705 TKTLKKINWDKIYK

-760 SFGETFEWTE
+760 SFGQTFEWTE

-792 DTLNVWAHGLLDTL
+792 DTLNTWVDGLEAALIAAVKNISWQKIFDSAGVLLDKL
-806 ITFLDKT
+806 EL
-813 EWDTIGTKIGEFLGE
+813 DTIAVMIGGFFLTRKSEARKKIIGTLSDALIGLPISLFNLKFILASCAGFDIGNAPITVIGNAIIDAVDNFILEHFGESVGNAIGES
-828 LDLLGVGAKVG
+828 LLLLVSAGVGAAWGGPIGAAIGAAIGVALDTFIVKG
-839 EALWKAINA
+839 EWVTKFWKKLGETLFNWDQASVMWDYTKQVLERAFNA
-848 GITVWKGAF
+848 DNFVEFGANIVLGIISGISTGITWLLEPIADLFNFIVTGICNIFGIHSPAKNMEPYGQNILRGIIEGFKSSFGEWTESLSEWYNSYIAPWVTQQRWVELYSTMKTSMKSVWDETVGQWSQDINSWWTSNVTPWFTAEKWKTAMSGVKTGFEDAFNAAF
-857 DAAPVE
+857 DAVKQIWNRFATWLNSKLDFDIEPINIAGVE
-863 TAIITAIGLLEF
+863 VFGGAKIN
-875 TPLGGILAG
+875 LGHIP
-884 KITTS
+884 TFST
-889 IKNALKNAGI
+889 
-899 GGLITGAFK
+899 GGF
-908 SAVTAAI
+908 
-915 GEIGYIFEGLGAV
+915 
-928 ISNVASGIMTPFEAM
+928 P
-943 GSQFGFLGT
+943 
-952 IASAVA
+952 
-958 GIGSVIG
+958 
-965 GTVMAVSNFFK
+965 
-976 MWEDG
+976 ED
-981 FNATNGLFMGFGAAL
+981 GLFMANHNELVGRFSNGQ
-996 TAVGAII
+996 TAVANNEQITQ
-1003 LGAPA
+1003 
-1008 LVAAGIAG
+1008 GIAIG
-1016 VVTAL
+1016 VQSANTELLRELKRNNDLLEQLL
-1021 ATAALTIHDNWDS
+1021 AK
-1034 VVEFFQSIPDTLKA
+1034 P
-1048 VWDNVTTAATEA
+1048 
-1060 WGAFVDYVGSIPEKV
+1060 
-1075 GNTITSIG
+1075 
-1083 EFFSQLPEKIGYAL
+1083 
-1097 GYALGRIVAWEVN
+1097 
-1110 MATTLKEK
+1110 
-1118 VPEIIE
+1118 
-1124 NVRTWFSELPE
+1124 
-1135 KIWTAI
+1135 
-1141 SGAIETVTTWG
+1141 
-1152 KNVYDSFSKAVDEA
+1152 
-1166 IQAVV
+1166 
-1171 KWFSEMPGKIYD
+1171 
-1183 EIIKIEGQ
+1183 
-1191 IQIWATNTISFFQ
+1191 
-1204 TEVPKICDKVIEF
+1204 
-1217 FGQIPK
+1217 
-1223 DIVQVGENVV
+1223 
-1233 KGLWNGIN
+1233 
-1241 NMVSWLGTNING
+1241 
-1253 FVNGVIDG
+1253 VIDKG
-1261 FKAGFD
+1261 DVVDAWKAGAK
-1267 EHSPSKIAFQIG
+1267 SYRKQTG
-1279 DFFTIGLW
+1279 RQLG
-1287 NGMEDKFANVYASVS
+1287 
-1302 DFTDKISSVDMT
+1302 IS
-1314 PSFVDPTVKI
+1314 
-1324 NRDFMDTVNT
+1324 
-1334 QQSFSYTPANIDLSS
+1334 Y
-1349 DVTAVISSA
+1349 
-1358 LSGVI
+1358 
-1363 DYNKLGEAVYRAQSR
+1363 
-1378 AMQENPTTIGDDDV
+1378 
-1392 FNAARRAQRKY
+1392 
-1403 YKRTNNPGFAF
+1403 

>member
-284 NIQNLGAALNQL
+284 NIQNLGVALNQL
-296 MTTLAK
+296 MTTLSK

-324 SKVGS
+324 SRVGS

-463 DQKEV
+463 DQKDV

-551 AFQTLGAIVG
+551 AFQSLGSIVG

-595 IFGWKYESGSG
+595 IFGWKYESGGG

-645 NVISSQNDSGGSGGG
+645 NVISSSNASGGSGGG
-660 GGGAAGGAGTAAS
+660 GGGAAGGAGTAGS
-673 GGQWVEAD
+673 GGQWVETD

-705 TKTLKGIDWDKIYR
+705 TKTLKKIDWDKIYE
-719 GADQFGIGLANF
+719 GARNFGSGLANF

-792 DTLNVWAHGLLDTL
+792 DTLNTWVDGLEAALIAAVKNISWQKIFDSAGVLLDKL
-806 ITFLDKT
+806 EL
-813 EWDTIGTKIGEFLGE
+813 DTIAVMIGGFFLTRKSEARKKIIGTLSDALIGLPISLFNLKFILASCAGFDIGNAPITVIGNAIIDAVDNFILEHFGESVGNAIGES
-828 LDLLGVGAKVG
+828 LLLLVSAGVGAAWGGPIGAAIGAAIGVALDTFIVKG
-839 EALWKAINA
+839 EWVTKFWKKLGETLFNWDQASVMWDYTKQVLERAFNA
-848 GITVWKGAF
+848 DNFVEFGANIVLGIISGISTGITWLLEPIADLFNFIVTGICNIFGIHSPAKNMEPYGQNILRGIIEGFKSSFGEWTESLSEWYNSYIAPWFTQQRWVELYSTMKTSMKSVWDETVGQWSQDINSWWTSNVTPWFTAEKWKTAMSGVKTGFEDAFNAAF
-857 DAAPVE
+857 DAVKQIWNRFATWLNSKLDFDIEPINIAGVE
-863 TAIITAIGLLEF
+863 VFGGAKIN
-875 TPLGGILAG
+875 LGHIP
-884 KITTS
+884 TFST
-889 IKNALKNAGI
+889 
-899 GGLITGAFK
+899 GGF
-908 SAVTAAI
+908 
-915 GEIGYIFEGLGAV
+915 
-928 ISNVASGIMTPFEAM
+928 P
-943 GSQFGFLGT
+943 
-952 IASAVA
+952 
-958 GIGSVIG
+958 
-965 GTVMAVSNFFK
+965 
-976 MWEDG
+976 ED
-981 FNATNGLFMGFGAAL
+981 GLFMANHNELVGRFSNGQ
-996 TAVGAII
+996 TAVANNEQITQ
-1003 LGAPA
+1003 
-1008 LVAAGIAG
+1008 GIAIG
-1016 VVTAL
+1016 VQSANTELLRELKRNNDLLEQLL
-1021 ATAALTIHDNWDS
+1021 AK
-1034 VVEFFQSIPDTLKA
+1034 P
-1048 VWDNVTTAATEA
+1048 
-1060 WGAFVDYVGSIPEKV
+1060 
-1075 GNTITSIG
+1075 
-1083 EFFSQLPEKIGYAL
+1083 
-1097 GYALGRIVAWEVN
+1097 
-1110 MATTLKEK
+1110 
-1118 VPEIIE
+1118 
-1124 NVRTWFSELPE
+1124 
-1135 KIWTAI
+1135 
-1141 SGAIETVTTWG
+1141 
-1152 KNVYDSFSKAVDEA
+1152 
-1166 IQAVV
+1166 
-1171 KWFSEMPGKIYD
+1171 
-1183 EIIKIEGQ
+1183 
-1191 IQIWATNTISFFQ
+1191 
-1204 TEVPKICDKVIEF
+1204 
-1217 FGQIPK
+1217 
-1223 DIVQVGENVV
+1223 
-1233 KGLWNGIN
+1233 
-1241 NMVSWLGTNING
+1241 
-1253 FVNGVIDG
+1253 VIDKG
-1261 FKAGFD
+1261 DVVDAWKAGAK
-1267 EHSPSKIAFQIG
+1267 SYRKQTG
-1279 DFFTIGLW
+1279 RQLG
-1287 NGMEDKFANVYASVS
+1287 
-1302 DFTDKISSVDMT
+1302 IS
-1314 PSFVDPTVKI
+1314 
-1324 NRDFMDTVNT
+1324 
-1334 QQSFSYTPANIDLSS
+1334 Y
-1349 DVTAVISSA
+1349 
-1358 LSGVI
+1358 
-1363 DYNKLGEAVYRAQSR
+1363 
-1378 AMQENPTTIGDDDV
+1378 
-1392 FNAARRAQRKY
+1392 
-1403 YKRTNNPGFAF
+1403 

>member
-100 VSSMTGIERVHFDS
+100 VSSMTGIDRGHFDT
-114 QSFDTLAGS
+114 QSFDALAGS

-136 QNLEFLKTSLSE
+136 QNLEFLKTSLSD

-153 NAVGQVSFNADGLVS
+153 NTVGQVTFNADGLVS
-168 VVNSVSRLGSAN
+168 MVNSVSRLGSVN

-224 LGGTKATQASAN
+224 LGGTKATQAAAN

-259 DTTSLAELVSSITK
+259 DSTSLAELVSSITK

-284 NIQNLGAALNQL
+284 NIQNLGVALNQL
-296 MTTLAK
+296 MTTLSK
-302 APVVSQNLI
+302 APIVSQNLI

-463 DQKEV
+463 EQKDV

-551 AFQTLGAIVG
+551 AFQTLGSIVG

-595 IFGWKYESGSG
+595 IFGWKYESGGG
-606 ISDDFS
+606 ISNDFS

-636 DNLQSFDKL
+636 DNLQSFDHL
-645 NVISSQNDSGGSGGG
+645 NVISSQKDSGGSGGG
-660 GGGAAGGAGTAAS
+660 GGGAAGGAGTAGS
-673 GGQWVEAD
+673 GGQWVETD

-705 TKTLKGIDWDKIYR
+705 TKTLKGIDWDKIYK

-745 ETVAGAL
+745 ETIAGAL

-760 SFGETFEWTE
+760 SFGQTFEWTE

-792 DTLNVWAHGLLDTL
+792 DTLNTWVDGLEAALIAAVKNISWQKIFDSAGVLLDKL
-806 ITFLDKT
+806 EL
-813 EWDTIGTKIGEFLGE
+813 DTIAVMIGGFFLTRKSEARKKIIGTLSDALIGLPISLFNLKFILASCAGFDIGNAPITVIGNAIIDAVDNFILEHFGESVGNAIGES
-828 LDLLGVGAKVG
+828 LLLLVSAGVGAAWGGPIGAAIGAAIGVALDTFIVKG
-839 EALWKAINA
+839 EWVTKFWKKLGETLFNWDQASVMWDYTKQVLERAFNA
-848 GITVWKGAF
+848 DNFVEFGANIVLGIISGISTGITWLLEPIADLFNFIVTGICNIFGIHSPAKNMEPYGQNILRGIIEGFKSSFGEWTESLSEWYNSYIAPWFTQQRWVELYSTMKTSMKSVWDETVGQWSQDINSWWTSNVTPWFTAEKWKTAMSGVKIGFEDAFNAAF
-857 DAAPVE
+857 DAVKQIWNRFATWLNSKLDFDIEPINIAGVE
-863 TAIITAIGLLEF
+863 VFGGAKIN
-875 TPLGGILAG
+875 LGHIP
-884 KITTS
+884 TFST
-889 IKNALKNAGI
+889 
-899 GGLITGAFK
+899 GGF
-908 SAVTAAI
+908 
-915 GEIGYIFEGLGAV
+915 
-928 ISNVASGIMTPFEAM
+928 P
-943 GSQFGFLGT
+943 
-952 IASAVA
+952 
-958 GIGSVIG
+958 
-965 GTVMAVSNFFK
+965 
-976 MWEDG
+976 ED
-981 FNATNGLFMGFGAAL
+981 GLFMANHNELVGRFSNGQ
-996 TAVGAII
+996 TAVANNEQITQ
-1003 LGAPA
+1003 
-1008 LVAAGIAG
+1008 GIAIG
-1016 VVTAL
+1016 VQSANTELLRELKRNNDLLEQLL
-1021 ATAALTIHDNWDS
+1021 AK
-1034 VVEFFQSIPDTLKA
+1034 P
-1048 VWDNVTTAATEA
+1048 
-1060 WGAFVDYVGSIPEKV
+1060 
-1075 GNTITSIG
+1075 
-1083 EFFSQLPEKIGYAL
+1083 
-1097 GYALGRIVAWEVN
+1097 
-1110 MATTLKEK
+1110 
-1118 VPEIIE
+1118 
-1124 NVRTWFSELPE
+1124 
-1135 KIWTAI
+1135 
-1141 SGAIETVTTWG
+1141 
-1152 KNVYDSFSKAVDEA
+1152 
-1166 IQAVV
+1166 
-1171 KWFSEMPGKIYD
+1171 
-1183 EIIKIEGQ
+1183 
-1191 IQIWATNTISFFQ
+1191 
-1204 TEVPKICDKVIEF
+1204 
-1217 FGQIPK
+1217 
-1223 DIVQVGENVV
+1223 
-1233 KGLWNGIN
+1233 
-1241 NMVSWLGTNING
+1241 
-1253 FVNGVIDG
+1253 VIDKG
-1261 FKAGFD
+1261 DVVDAWKAGAK
-1267 EHSPSKIAFQIG
+1267 SYRKQTG
-1279 DFFTIGLW
+1279 RQLG
-1287 NGMEDKFANVYASVS
+1287 
-1302 DFTDKISSVDMT
+1302 IS
-1314 PSFVDPTVKI
+1314 
-1324 NRDFMDTVNT
+1324 
-1334 QQSFSYTPANIDLSS
+1334 Y
-1349 DVTAVISSA
+1349 
-1358 LSGVI
+1358 
-1363 DYNKLGEAVYRAQSR
+1363 
-1378 AMQENPTTIGDDDV
+1378 
-1392 FNAARRAQRKY
+1392 
-1403 YKRTNNPGFAF
+1403 

>member
-136 QNLEFLKTSLSE
+136 QNLEFLKTSLSD

-153 NAVGQVSFNADGLVS
+153 NTVGQVTFNADGLVS
-168 VVNSVSRLGSAN
+168 MVNSVSRLGSAN

-284 NIQNLGAALNQL
+284 NIHNLGAALNQL

-401 KTMEDFAKVS
+401 KTIEEFAKVS

-437 FSQKKM
+437 FSQKRM
-443 SGMSIE
+443 SDMSIE

-463 DQKEV
+463 DQKDV

-551 AFQTLGAIVG
+551 AFQSLGSIVG

-595 IFGWKYESGSG
+595 IFGWKYESGGG

-645 NVISSQNDSGGSGGG
+645 NVISSSNASGGSGGG

-673 GGQWVEAD
+673 GSQWVETD

-705 TKTLKGIDWDKIYR
+705 TKTLKGIDWDKIYK

-731 LNGLISPEL
+731 LNGLISSEL

-745 ETVAGAL
+745 ETIAGAL

-760 SFGETFEWTE
+760 SFGQTFEWTE

-792 DTLNVWAHGLLDTL
+792 DTLNTWVDGLEAALIAAVKNISWQKIFDSAGVLLDKL
-806 ITFLDKT
+806 EL
-813 EWDTIGTKIGEFLGE
+813 DTIAVMIGGFFLTRKSEARKKIIGTLSDALIGLPISLFNLKFILASCAGFDIGNAPITVIGNAIIDAVDNFILEHFGESVGNAIGES
-828 LDLLGVGAKVG
+828 LLLLVSAGVGAAWGGPIGAAIGAAIGVALDTFIVKG
-839 EALWKAINA
+839 EWVTKFWKKLGETLFNWDQASVMWDYTKQVLERAFNA
-848 GITVWKGAF
+848 DNFVEFGANIVLGIISGISTGITWLLEPIADLFNFIVTGICNIFGIHSPAKNMEPYGQNILRGIIEGFKSSFGEWTESLSEWYNSYIAPWFTQQRWVELYSTMKTSMKSVWDETVGQWSQDINSWWTSNVTPWFTAEKWKTAMSGVKTGFEDAFNAAF
-857 DAAPVE
+857 DAVKQIWNRFATWLNSKLDFDIEPINIAGVE
-863 TAIITAIGLLEF
+863 VFGGAKIN
-875 TPLGGILAG
+875 LGHIP
-884 KITTS
+884 TFST
-889 IKNALKNAGI
+889 
-899 GGLITGAFK
+899 GGF
-908 SAVTAAI
+908 
-915 GEIGYIFEGLGAV
+915 
-928 ISNVASGIMTPFEAM
+928 P
-943 GSQFGFLGT
+943 
-952 IASAVA
+952 
-958 GIGSVIG
+958 
-965 GTVMAVSNFFK
+965 
-976 MWEDG
+976 ED
-981 FNATNGLFMGFGAAL
+981 GLFMANHNELVGRFSNGQ
-996 TAVGAII
+996 TAVANNEQITQ
-1003 LGAPA
+1003 
-1008 LVAAGIAG
+1008 GIAIG
-1016 VVTAL
+1016 VQSANTELLRELKRNNDLLEQLL
-1021 ATAALTIHDNWDS
+1021 AK
-1034 VVEFFQSIPDTLKA
+1034 P
-1048 VWDNVTTAATEA
+1048 
-1060 WGAFVDYVGSIPEKV
+1060 
-1075 GNTITSIG
+1075 
-1083 EFFSQLPEKIGYAL
+1083 
-1097 GYALGRIVAWEVN
+1097 
-1110 MATTLKEK
+1110 
-1118 VPEIIE
+1118 
-1124 NVRTWFSELPE
+1124 
-1135 KIWTAI
+1135 
-1141 SGAIETVTTWG
+1141 
-1152 KNVYDSFSKAVDEA
+1152 
-1166 IQAVV
+1166 
-1171 KWFSEMPGKIYD
+1171 
-1183 EIIKIEGQ
+1183 
-1191 IQIWATNTISFFQ
+1191 
-1204 TEVPKICDKVIEF
+1204 
-1217 FGQIPK
+1217 
-1223 DIVQVGENVV
+1223 
-1233 KGLWNGIN
+1233 
-1241 NMVSWLGTNING
+1241 
-1253 FVNGVIDG
+1253 VIDKG
-1261 FKAGFD
+1261 DVVDAWKAGAK
-1267 EHSPSKIAFQIG
+1267 SYRKQTG
-1279 DFFTIGLW
+1279 RQLG
-1287 NGMEDKFANVYASVS
+1287 
-1302 DFTDKISSVDMT
+1302 IS
-1314 PSFVDPTVKI
+1314 
-1324 NRDFMDTVNT
+1324 
-1334 QQSFSYTPANIDLSS
+1334 Y
-1349 DVTAVISSA
+1349 
-1358 LSGVI
+1358 
-1363 DYNKLGEAVYRAQSR
+1363 
-1378 AMQENPTTIGDDDV
+1378 
-1392 FNAARRAQRKY
+1392 
-1403 YKRTNNPGFAF
+1403 

>member
-100 VSSMTGIERVHFDS
+100 VSSMTGIDRVHFDS

-136 QNLEFLKTSLSE
+136 QNLEFLKTSLSD

-153 NAVGQVSFNADGLVS
+153 NSVGQVTFNADGLVS
-168 VVNSVSRLGSAN
+168 MVNSVSRLGSAN

-224 LGGTKATQASAN
+224 LGGTKATQAAAN

-248 SGLNGIGKLSF
+248 SGLNGIGKLNF
-259 DTTSLAELVSSITK
+259 DTTSLANLVSSITK

-284 NIQNLGAALNQL
+284 NIQNLGVALNQL
-296 MTTLAK
+296 MTTLSK

-324 SKVGS
+324 SRVGS

-463 DQKEV
+463 EQKDV

-551 AFQTLGAIVG
+551 AFQTLGSIVG

-595 IFGWKYESGSG
+595 IFGWKYESGGG

-645 NVISSQNDSGGSGGG
+645 NVISSSNASGGSGGG
-660 GGGAAGGAGTAAS
+660 GGGASGGAGTAGS
-673 GGQWVEAD
+673 GGQWVETD

-745 ETVAGAL
+745 ETIAGAL

-792 DTLNVWAHGLLDTL
+792 DTLNTWVDGL
-806 ITFLDKT
+806 
-813 EWDTIGTKIGEFLGE
+813 
-828 LDLLGVGAKVG
+828 
-839 EALWKAINA
+839 EA
-848 GITVWKGAF
+848 
-857 DAAPVE
+857 
-863 TAIITAIGLLEF
+863 
-875 TPLGGILAG
+875 
-884 KITTS
+884 
-889 IKNALKNAGI
+889 
-899 GGLITGAFK
+899 
-908 SAVTAAI
+908 
-915 GEIGYIFEGLGAV
+915 
-928 ISNVASGIMTPFEAM
+928 
-943 GSQFGFLGT
+943 
-952 IASAVA
+952 
-958 GIGSVIG
+958 
-965 GTVMAVSNFFK
+965 
-976 MWEDG
+976 
-981 FNATNGLFMGFGAAL
+981 
-996 TAVGAII
+996 
-1003 LGAPA
+1003 A
-1008 LVAAGIAG
+1008 LVAAVKNISWQKIFDSAGVLLDKLELDTIAVMIGGFFLTRKSEARKKIIGTLSDALIGLPISLFNLKFILASCAGFDIGNAPITVIGNAIIDAVDNFILEHFGESVGNAIGESLLLLVSAGVGAAWGGPIGAAIGAAIGVALDTFIVKGEWVTKFWKKLGETLFNWDQASVMWDYTKQVLERAFNADNFVEFGANIVLGIISGISTGITWLLEPIADLFNFIVTGICNIFGIHSPAKNMEPYGQNILRGIIEGFKSSFGEWTKSLSEWYNSYIAPWFTQQRWVELYSTMKTSMKSVWDETVGQWSQDINSWWTSNVTPWFTAEKWKTAMSGVKTGFEDAFNAAFDAVKQIWNRFATWLNSKLDFDIEPINIAG
-1016 VVTAL
+1016 VEVFGGAKINLGHIPTFSTGGFPEDGLFMANHNELVGRFSNGQTAVANNEQITQGIAIGVQSANTELLRELKRNNDLLEQLL
-1021 ATAALTIHDNWDS
+1021 AK
-1034 VVEFFQSIPDTLKA
+1034 P
-1048 VWDNVTTAATEA
+1048 
-1060 WGAFVDYVGSIPEKV
+1060 
-1075 GNTITSIG
+1075 
-1083 EFFSQLPEKIGYAL
+1083 
-1097 GYALGRIVAWEVN
+1097 
-1110 MATTLKEK
+1110 
-1118 VPEIIE
+1118 
-1124 NVRTWFSELPE
+1124 
-1135 KIWTAI
+1135 
-1141 SGAIETVTTWG
+1141 
-1152 KNVYDSFSKAVDEA
+1152 
-1166 IQAVV
+1166 
-1171 KWFSEMPGKIYD
+1171 
-1183 EIIKIEGQ
+1183 
-1191 IQIWATNTISFFQ
+1191 
-1204 TEVPKICDKVIEF
+1204 
-1217 FGQIPK
+1217 
-1223 DIVQVGENVV
+1223 
-1233 KGLWNGIN
+1233 
-1241 NMVSWLGTNING
+1241 
-1253 FVNGVIDG
+1253 VIDKG
-1261 FKAGFD
+1261 DVVDAWKAGAK
-1267 EHSPSKIAFQIG
+1267 SYRKQTG
-1279 DFFTIGLW
+1279 RQLG
-1287 NGMEDKFANVYASVS
+1287 
-1302 DFTDKISSVDMT
+1302 IS
-1314 PSFVDPTVKI
+1314 
-1324 NRDFMDTVNT
+1324 
-1334 QQSFSYTPANIDLSS
+1334 Y
-1349 DVTAVISSA
+1349 
-1358 LSGVI
+1358 
-1363 DYNKLGEAVYRAQSR
+1363 
-1378 AMQENPTTIGDDDV
+1378 
-1392 FNAARRAQRKY
+1392 
-1403 YKRTNNPGFAF
+1403 

>member
-136 QNLEFLKTSLSE
+136 QNLEFLKTSLSD

-153 NAVGQVSFNADGLVS
+153 NTVGQVTFNADGLVS
-168 VVNSVSRLGSAN
+168 MVNSVSRLGSAN

-284 NIQNLGAALNQL
+284 NIHNLGAALNQL

-401 KTMEDFAKVS
+401 KTIEDFAKVS

-437 FSQKKM
+437 FSQKRM
-443 SGMSIE
+443 SDMSIE

-463 DQKEV
+463 DQKDV

-551 AFQTLGAIVG
+551 AFQSLGSIVG

-595 IFGWKYESGSG
+595 IFGWKYESGGG

-645 NVISSQNDSGGSGGG
+645 NVISSSNASGGSGGG

-673 GGQWVEAD
+673 GGQWVETD

-705 TKTLKGIDWDKIYR
+705 TKTLKGIDWDKIYK

-731 LNGLISPEL
+731 LNGLISSEL

-745 ETVAGAL
+745 ETIAGAL

-760 SFGETFEWTE
+760 SFGQTFEWTE

-792 DTLNVWAHGLLDTL
+792 DTLNTWVDGLEAALIAAVKNISWQKIFDSAGVLLDKL
-806 ITFLDKT
+806 EL
-813 EWDTIGTKIGEFLGE
+813 DTIAVMIGGFFLTRKSEARKKIIGTLSDALIGLPISLFNLKFILASCAGFDIGNAPITVIGNAIIDAVDNFILEHFGESVGNAIGES
-828 LDLLGVGAKVG
+828 LLLLVSAGVGAAWGGPIGAAIGAAIGVALDTFIVKG
-839 EALWKAINA
+839 EWVTKFWKKLGETLFNWDQASVMWDYTKQVFENA
-848 GITVWKGAF
+848 FNADNFVEFGANIVLGIISGISTGITWLLEPIADLFNFIVTGICNIFGIHSPAKNMEPYGQNILRGIIEGFKSSFGEWTESLSEWYNSYIAPWFTQQRWVELYSTMKTSMKSVWDETVGQWSQDINSWWTSNVTPWFTAEKWKTAMSGVKTGFEDAFNAAF
-857 DAAPVE
+857 DAVKQIWNRFATWLNSKLDFDIEPINIAGVE
-863 TAIITAIGLLEF
+863 VFGGAKIN
-875 TPLGGILAG
+875 LGHIP
-884 KITTS
+884 TFST
-889 IKNALKNAGI
+889 
-899 GGLITGAFK
+899 GGF
-908 SAVTAAI
+908 
-915 GEIGYIFEGLGAV
+915 
-928 ISNVASGIMTPFEAM
+928 P
-943 GSQFGFLGT
+943 
-952 IASAVA
+952 
-958 GIGSVIG
+958 
-965 GTVMAVSNFFK
+965 
-976 MWEDG
+976 ED
-981 FNATNGLFMGFGAAL
+981 GLFMANHNELVGRFSNGQ
-996 TAVGAII
+996 TAVANNEQITQ
-1003 LGAPA
+1003 
-1008 LVAAGIAG
+1008 GIAIG
-1016 VVTAL
+1016 VQSANTELLRELKRNNDLLEQLL
-1021 ATAALTIHDNWDS
+1021 AK
-1034 VVEFFQSIPDTLKA
+1034 P
-1048 VWDNVTTAATEA
+1048 
-1060 WGAFVDYVGSIPEKV
+1060 
-1075 GNTITSIG
+1075 
-1083 EFFSQLPEKIGYAL
+1083 
-1097 GYALGRIVAWEVN
+1097 
-1110 MATTLKEK
+1110 
-1118 VPEIIE
+1118 
-1124 NVRTWFSELPE
+1124 
-1135 KIWTAI
+1135 
-1141 SGAIETVTTWG
+1141 
-1152 KNVYDSFSKAVDEA
+1152 
-1166 IQAVV
+1166 
-1171 KWFSEMPGKIYD
+1171 
-1183 EIIKIEGQ
+1183 
-1191 IQIWATNTISFFQ
+1191 
-1204 TEVPKICDKVIEF
+1204 
-1217 FGQIPK
+1217 
-1223 DIVQVGENVV
+1223 
-1233 KGLWNGIN
+1233 
-1241 NMVSWLGTNING
+1241 
-1253 FVNGVIDG
+1253 VIDKG
-1261 FKAGFD
+1261 DVVDAWKAGAK
-1267 EHSPSKIAFQIG
+1267 SYRKQTG
-1279 DFFTIGLW
+1279 RQLG
-1287 NGMEDKFANVYASVS
+1287 
-1302 DFTDKISSVDMT
+1302 IS
-1314 PSFVDPTVKI
+1314 
-1324 NRDFMDTVNT
+1324 
-1334 QQSFSYTPANIDLSS
+1334 Y
-1349 DVTAVISSA
+1349 
-1358 LSGVI
+1358 
-1363 DYNKLGEAVYRAQSR
+1363 
-1378 AMQENPTTIGDDDV
+1378 
-1392 FNAARRAQRKY
+1392 
-1403 YKRTNNPGFAF
+1403 

>member
-100 VSSMTGIERVHFDS
+100 VSSMTGIDRVRFDS

-136 QNLEFLKTSLSE
+136 QNLEFLKTSLSD

-153 NAVGQVSFNADGLVS
+153 NTVGRVTFNADGLVS
-168 VVNSVSRLGSAN
+168 MVNSVSRLGSSN

-284 NIQNLGAALNQL
+284 NIHNLGAALNQL

-463 DQKEV
+463 EQKDV

-503 LNANIKSMSAA
+503 LNANIKSMNAA

-551 AFQTLGAIVG
+551 AFQSLGSIVG

-569 PFIRALNSVML
+569 PFVRALNSVML

-595 IFGWKYESGSG
+595 IFGWKYESGGG

-645 NVISSQNDSGGSGGG
+645 NVISSSNASGGSGGG
-660 GGGAAGGAGTAAS
+660 GGGASGGAGTAGS
-673 GGQWVEAD
+673 GGQWVETD

-745 ETVAGAL
+745 ETIAGAL

-792 DTLNVWAHGLLDTL
+792 DTLNTWVDGL
-806 ITFLDKT
+806 
-813 EWDTIGTKIGEFLGE
+813 
-828 LDLLGVGAKVG
+828 
-839 EALWKAINA
+839 EA
-848 GITVWKGAF
+848 
-857 DAAPVE
+857 
-863 TAIITAIGLLEF
+863 
-875 TPLGGILAG
+875 
-884 KITTS
+884 
-889 IKNALKNAGI
+889 
-899 GGLITGAFK
+899 
-908 SAVTAAI
+908 
-915 GEIGYIFEGLGAV
+915 
-928 ISNVASGIMTPFEAM
+928 
-943 GSQFGFLGT
+943 
-952 IASAVA
+952 
-958 GIGSVIG
+958 
-965 GTVMAVSNFFK
+965 
-976 MWEDG
+976 
-981 FNATNGLFMGFGAAL
+981 
-996 TAVGAII
+996 
-1003 LGAPA
+1003 A
-1008 LVAAGIAG
+1008 LVAAVKNISWQKIFDSAGVLLDKLELDTIAVMIGGFFLTRKSEARKKIIGTLSDALIGLPISLFNLKFILASCAGFDIGNAPITVIGNAIIDAVDNFILEHFGESVGNAIGESLLLLVSAGVGAAWGGPIGAAIGAAIGVALDTFIVKGEWVTKFWKKLGETLFNWDQASVMWDYTKQVLERAFNADNFVEFGANIVLGIISGISTGITWLLEPIADLFNFIVTGICNIFGIHSPAKNMEPYGQNILRGIIEGFKSSFGEWTESLSEWYNSYIAPWFTQQRWVELYSTMKTSMKSVWDETVGQWSQDINSWWTSNVTPWFTAEKWKTAMSGVKTGFEDAFNAAFDAVKQIWNRFATWLNSKLDFDIEPINIAG
-1016 VVTAL
+1016 VEVFGGAKINLGHIPTFSTGGFPEDGLFMANHNELVGRFSNGQTAVANNEQITQGIAIGVQSANTELLRELKRNNDLLEQLL
-1021 ATAALTIHDNWDS
+1021 AK
-1034 VVEFFQSIPDTLKA
+1034 P
-1048 VWDNVTTAATEA
+1048 
-1060 WGAFVDYVGSIPEKV
+1060 
-1075 GNTITSIG
+1075 
-1083 EFFSQLPEKIGYAL
+1083 
-1097 GYALGRIVAWEVN
+1097 
-1110 MATTLKEK
+1110 
-1118 VPEIIE
+1118 
-1124 NVRTWFSELPE
+1124 
-1135 KIWTAI
+1135 
-1141 SGAIETVTTWG
+1141 
-1152 KNVYDSFSKAVDEA
+1152 
-1166 IQAVV
+1166 
-1171 KWFSEMPGKIYD
+1171 
-1183 EIIKIEGQ
+1183 
-1191 IQIWATNTISFFQ
+1191 
-1204 TEVPKICDKVIEF
+1204 
-1217 FGQIPK
+1217 
-1223 DIVQVGENVV
+1223 
-1233 KGLWNGIN
+1233 
-1241 NMVSWLGTNING
+1241 
-1253 FVNGVIDG
+1253 VIDKG
-1261 FKAGFD
+1261 DVVDAWKAGAK
-1267 EHSPSKIAFQIG
+1267 SYRKQTG
-1279 DFFTIGLW
+1279 RQLG
-1287 NGMEDKFANVYASVS
+1287 
-1302 DFTDKISSVDMT
+1302 IS
-1314 PSFVDPTVKI
+1314 
-1324 NRDFMDTVNT
+1324 
-1334 QQSFSYTPANIDLSS
+1334 Y
-1349 DVTAVISSA
+1349 
-1358 LSGVI
+1358 
-1363 DYNKLGEAVYRAQSR
+1363 
-1378 AMQENPTTIGDDDV
+1378 
-1392 FNAARRAQRKY
+1392 
-1403 YKRTNNPGFAF
+1403 

>member
-80 KLSAVDS
+80 KLSAIDS

-100 VSSMTGIERVHFDS
+100 VSSMTRIDRVHFDS

-136 QNLEFLKTSLSE
+136 QNLEFLKTSLSD

-153 NAVGQVSFNADGLVS
+153 NTVGQVTFNADGLVS
-168 VVNSVSRLGSAN
+168 MVNSVSRLGSAN

-200 TMNSV
+200 AMNSV

-224 LGGTKATQASAN
+224 LGGTKATQAAAN

-284 NIQNLGAALNQL
+284 NIQNLGVALNQL
-296 MTTLAK
+296 MTTLSK
-302 APVVSQNLI
+302 APIVSQNLI

-324 SKVGS
+324 SRVGS

-463 DQKEV
+463 EQKDV

-503 LNANIKSMSAA
+503 LNANIKSMNAA
-514 EKMWL
+514 EKTWL

-551 AFQTLGAIVG
+551 AFQSLGSIVG

-569 PFIRALNSVML
+569 PFVRALNSVML

-595 IFGWKYESGSG
+595 IFGWKYESGGG

-645 NVISSQNDSGGSGGG
+645 NVISSSNASGGSGGG
-660 GGGAAGGAGTAAS
+660 GGGASGGAGTAGS
-673 GGQWVEAD
+673 GGQWVETD

-745 ETVAGAL
+745 ETIAGAL

-792 DTLNVWAHGLLDTL
+792 DTLNTWVDGL
-806 ITFLDKT
+806 
-813 EWDTIGTKIGEFLGE
+813 
-828 LDLLGVGAKVG
+828 
-839 EALWKAINA
+839 EA
-848 GITVWKGAF
+848 
-857 DAAPVE
+857 
-863 TAIITAIGLLEF
+863 
-875 TPLGGILAG
+875 
-884 KITTS
+884 
-889 IKNALKNAGI
+889 
-899 GGLITGAFK
+899 
-908 SAVTAAI
+908 
-915 GEIGYIFEGLGAV
+915 
-928 ISNVASGIMTPFEAM
+928 
-943 GSQFGFLGT
+943 
-952 IASAVA
+952 
-958 GIGSVIG
+958 
-965 GTVMAVSNFFK
+965 
-976 MWEDG
+976 
-981 FNATNGLFMGFGAAL
+981 
-996 TAVGAII
+996 
-1003 LGAPA
+1003 A
-1008 LVAAGIAG
+1008 LVAAVKNISWQKIFDSAGVLLDKLELDTIAVMIGGFFLTRKSEARKKIIGTLSDALIGLPISLFNLKFILASCAGFDIGNAPITVIGNAIIDAVDNFILEHFGESVGNAIGESLLLLVSAGVGAAWGGPIGAAIGAAIGVALDTFIVKGEWVTKFWKKLGETLFNWDQASVMWDYTKQVLERAFNADNFVEFGANIVLGIISGISTGITWLLEPIADLFNFIVTGICNIFGIHSPAKNMEPYGQNILRGIIEGFKSSFGEWTESLSEWYNSYIAPWFTQQRWVELYSTMKTSMKSVWDETVGQWSQDINSWWTSNVTPWFTAEKWKTAMSGVKTGFEDAFNAAFDAVKQIWNRFATWLNSKLDFDIEPINIAG
-1016 VVTAL
+1016 VEVFGGAKINLGHIPTFSTGGFPEDGLFMANHNELVGRFSNGQTAVANNEQITQGIAIGVQSANTELLRELKRNNDLLEQLL
-1021 ATAALTIHDNWDS
+1021 AK
-1034 VVEFFQSIPDTLKA
+1034 P
-1048 VWDNVTTAATEA
+1048 
-1060 WGAFVDYVGSIPEKV
+1060 
-1075 GNTITSIG
+1075 
-1083 EFFSQLPEKIGYAL
+1083 
-1097 GYALGRIVAWEVN
+1097 
-1110 MATTLKEK
+1110 
-1118 VPEIIE
+1118 
-1124 NVRTWFSELPE
+1124 
-1135 KIWTAI
+1135 
-1141 SGAIETVTTWG
+1141 
-1152 KNVYDSFSKAVDEA
+1152 
-1166 IQAVV
+1166 
-1171 KWFSEMPGKIYD
+1171 
-1183 EIIKIEGQ
+1183 
-1191 IQIWATNTISFFQ
+1191 
-1204 TEVPKICDKVIEF
+1204 
-1217 FGQIPK
+1217 
-1223 DIVQVGENVV
+1223 
-1233 KGLWNGIN
+1233 
-1241 NMVSWLGTNING
+1241 
-1253 FVNGVIDG
+1253 VIDKG
-1261 FKAGFD
+1261 DVVDAWKAGAK
-1267 EHSPSKIAFQIG
+1267 SYRKQTG
-1279 DFFTIGLW
+1279 RQLG
-1287 NGMEDKFANVYASVS
+1287 
-1302 DFTDKISSVDMT
+1302 IS
-1314 PSFVDPTVKI
+1314 
-1324 NRDFMDTVNT
+1324 
-1334 QQSFSYTPANIDLSS
+1334 Y
-1349 DVTAVISSA
+1349 
-1358 LSGVI
+1358 
-1363 DYNKLGEAVYRAQSR
+1363 
-1378 AMQENPTTIGDDDV
+1378 
-1392 FNAARRAQRKY
+1392 
-1403 YKRTNNPGFAF
+1403 

>member
-100 VSSMTGIERVHFDS
+100 VSSMTGIDRVHFDS

-136 QNLEFLKTSLSE
+136 QNLEFLKTSLSD

-153 NAVGQVSFNADGLVS
+153 NSVGQVTFNADGLVS
-168 VVNSVSRLGSAN
+168 MVNSVSRLGSAN
-180 AAQAVALLPQISA
+180 AAQAVALLPQISTN
-193 HLRDFVL
+193 LRDFVL

-284 NIQNLGAALNQL
+284 NIQNLGIALNQL
-296 MTTLAK
+296 MTTLSK
-302 APVVSQNLI
+302 APIVSQNLI

-417 SALTAKDIASRYQA
+417 SALTAKEIASRYQA

-463 DQKEV
+463 EQKDV

-503 LNANIKSMSAA
+503 LNANIKSMSAS

-551 AFQTLGAIVG
+551 AFQTLGSIVG

-595 IFGWKYESGSG
+595 IFGWKYESGGG

-636 DNLQSFDKL
+636 DNLQSFDHL
-645 NVISSQNDSGGSGGG
+645 NVISSSNASGGSGGG
-660 GGGAAGGAGTAAS
+660 GGGAAGGAGTAGS
-673 GGQWVEAD
+673 GGQWVETD

-705 TKTLKGIDWDKIYR
+705 TKTLKGIEWDKIYR

-792 DTLNVWAHGLLDTL
+792 DTLNTWVDGLEAALIAAVKNISWQKIFDSAGVLLDKL
-806 ITFLDKT
+806 EL
-813 EWDTIGTKIGEFLGE
+813 DTIAVMIGGFFLTRKSEARKKIIGTLSDALIGLPISLFNLKFILASCAGFDIGNAPITVIGNAIIDAVDNFILEHFGESVGNAIGES
-828 LDLLGVGAKVG
+828 LLLLVSAGVGAAWGGPIGAAIGAAIGVALDTFIVKG
-839 EALWKAINA
+839 EWVTKFWKKLGETLFNWDQASVMWDYTKQVLERAFNA
-848 GITVWKGAF
+848 DNFVEFGANIVLGIISGISTGITWLLEPIADLFNFIVTGICNIFGIHSPAKNMEPYGQNILRGIIEGFKSSFGEWTESLSEWYNSYIAPWFTQQRWVELYSTMKTSMKSVWDETVGQWSQDINSWWTSNVTPWFTAEKWKTAMSGVKTGFEDAFNAAF
-857 DAAPVE
+857 DAVKQIWNRFATWLNSKLDFDIEPINIAGVE
-863 TAIITAIGLLEF
+863 VFGGAKIN
-875 TPLGGILAG
+875 LGHIP
-884 KITTS
+884 TFST
-889 IKNALKNAGI
+889 
-899 GGLITGAFK
+899 GGF
-908 SAVTAAI
+908 
-915 GEIGYIFEGLGAV
+915 
-928 ISNVASGIMTPFEAM
+928 P
-943 GSQFGFLGT
+943 
-952 IASAVA
+952 
-958 GIGSVIG
+958 
-965 GTVMAVSNFFK
+965 
-976 MWEDG
+976 ED
-981 FNATNGLFMGFGAAL
+981 GLFMANHNELVGRFSNGQ
-996 TAVGAII
+996 TAVANNEQITQ
-1003 LGAPA
+1003 
-1008 LVAAGIAG
+1008 GIAIG
-1016 VVTAL
+1016 VQSANTELLRELKRNNDLLEQLL
-1021 ATAALTIHDNWDS
+1021 AK
-1034 VVEFFQSIPDTLKA
+1034 P
-1048 VWDNVTTAATEA
+1048 
-1060 WGAFVDYVGSIPEKV
+1060 
-1075 GNTITSIG
+1075 
-1083 EFFSQLPEKIGYAL
+1083 
-1097 GYALGRIVAWEVN
+1097 
-1110 MATTLKEK
+1110 
-1118 VPEIIE
+1118 
-1124 NVRTWFSELPE
+1124 
-1135 KIWTAI
+1135 
-1141 SGAIETVTTWG
+1141 
-1152 KNVYDSFSKAVDEA
+1152 
-1166 IQAVV
+1166 
-1171 KWFSEMPGKIYD
+1171 
-1183 EIIKIEGQ
+1183 
-1191 IQIWATNTISFFQ
+1191 
-1204 TEVPKICDKVIEF
+1204 
-1217 FGQIPK
+1217 
-1223 DIVQVGENVV
+1223 
-1233 KGLWNGIN
+1233 
-1241 NMVSWLGTNING
+1241 
-1253 FVNGVIDG
+1253 VIDKG
-1261 FKAGFD
+1261 DVVDAWKAGAK
-1267 EHSPSKIAFQIG
+1267 SYRKQTG
-1279 DFFTIGLW
+1279 RQLG
-1287 NGMEDKFANVYASVS
+1287 
-1302 DFTDKISSVDMT
+1302 IS
-1314 PSFVDPTVKI
+1314 
-1324 NRDFMDTVNT
+1324 
-1334 QQSFSYTPANIDLSS
+1334 Y
-1349 DVTAVISSA
+1349 
-1358 LSGVI
+1358 
-1363 DYNKLGEAVYRAQSR
+1363 
-1378 AMQENPTTIGDDDV
+1378 
-1392 FNAARRAQRKY
+1392 
-1403 YKRTNNPGFAF
+1403 

>member
-284 NIQNLGAALNQL
+284 NIQNLGVALNQL
-296 MTTLAK
+296 MTTLSK

-324 SKVGS
+324 SRVGS

-388 VQNVVDVTFGNMK
+388 VQNAVDVTFGNMK

-463 DQKEV
+463 DQKDV

-551 AFQTLGAIVG
+551 AFQSLGSIVG

-595 IFGWKYESGSG
+595 IFGWKYESGGG

-645 NVISSQNDSGGSGGG
+645 NVISSSNASGGSGGG
-660 GGGAAGGAGTAAS
+660 GGGAAGGAGTAGS
-673 GGQWVEAD
+673 GGQWVETD

-705 TKTLKGIDWDKIYR
+705 TKTLKKIDWDKIYE
-719 GADQFGIGLANF
+719 GARNFGSGLANF

-792 DTLNVWAHGLLDTL
+792 DTLNTWVDGLEAALIAAVKNISWQKIFDSAGVLLDKL
-806 ITFLDKT
+806 EL
-813 EWDTIGTKIGEFLGE
+813 DTIAVMIGGFFLTRKSEARKKIIGTLSDALIGLPISLFNLKFILASCAGFDIGNAPITVIGNAIIDAVDNFILEHFGESVGNAIGES
-828 LDLLGVGAKVG
+828 LLLLVSAGVGAAWGGPIGAAIGAAIGVALDTFIVKG
-839 EALWKAINA
+839 EWVTKFWKKLGETLFNWDQASVMWDYTKQVLERAFNA
-848 GITVWKGAF
+848 DNFVEFGANIVLGIISGISTGITWLLEPIADLFNFIVTGICNIFGIHSPAKNMEPYGQNILRGIIEGFKSSFGEWTESLSEWYNSYIAPWFTQQRWVELYSTMKTSMKSVWDETVGQWSQDINSWWTSNVTPWFTAEKWKTAMSGVKTGFEDAFNAAF
-857 DAAPVE
+857 DAVKQIWNRFATWLNSKLDFDIEPINIAGVE
-863 TAIITAIGLLEF
+863 VFGGAKIN
-875 TPLGGILAG
+875 LGHIP
-884 KITTS
+884 TFST
-889 IKNALKNAGI
+889 
-899 GGLITGAFK
+899 GGF
-908 SAVTAAI
+908 
-915 GEIGYIFEGLGAV
+915 
-928 ISNVASGIMTPFEAM
+928 P
-943 GSQFGFLGT
+943 
-952 IASAVA
+952 
-958 GIGSVIG
+958 
-965 GTVMAVSNFFK
+965 
-976 MWEDG
+976 ED
-981 FNATNGLFMGFGAAL
+981 GLFMANHNELVGRFSNGQ
-996 TAVGAII
+996 TAVANNEQITQ
-1003 LGAPA
+1003 
-1008 LVAAGIAG
+1008 GIAIG
-1016 VVTAL
+1016 VQSANTELLRELKRNNDLLEQLL
-1021 ATAALTIHDNWDS
+1021 AK
-1034 VVEFFQSIPDTLKA
+1034 P
-1048 VWDNVTTAATEA
+1048 
-1060 WGAFVDYVGSIPEKV
+1060 
-1075 GNTITSIG
+1075 
-1083 EFFSQLPEKIGYAL
+1083 
-1097 GYALGRIVAWEVN
+1097 
-1110 MATTLKEK
+1110 
-1118 VPEIIE
+1118 
-1124 NVRTWFSELPE
+1124 
-1135 KIWTAI
+1135 
-1141 SGAIETVTTWG
+1141 
-1152 KNVYDSFSKAVDEA
+1152 
-1166 IQAVV
+1166 
-1171 KWFSEMPGKIYD
+1171 
-1183 EIIKIEGQ
+1183 
-1191 IQIWATNTISFFQ
+1191 
-1204 TEVPKICDKVIEF
+1204 
-1217 FGQIPK
+1217 
-1223 DIVQVGENVV
+1223 
-1233 KGLWNGIN
+1233 
-1241 NMVSWLGTNING
+1241 
-1253 FVNGVIDG
+1253 VIDKG
-1261 FKAGFD
+1261 DVVDAWKAGAK
-1267 EHSPSKIAFQIG
+1267 SYRKQTG
-1279 DFFTIGLW
+1279 RQLG
-1287 NGMEDKFANVYASVS
+1287 
-1302 DFTDKISSVDMT
+1302 IS
-1314 PSFVDPTVKI
+1314 
-1324 NRDFMDTVNT
+1324 
-1334 QQSFSYTPANIDLSS
+1334 Y
-1349 DVTAVISSA
+1349 
-1358 LSGVI
+1358 
-1363 DYNKLGEAVYRAQSR
+1363 
-1378 AMQENPTTIGDDDV
+1378 
-1392 FNAARRAQRKY
+1392 
-1403 YKRTNNPGFAF
+1403 

>member
-100 VSSMTGIERVHFDS
+100 VSSMTGIDRGHFDT
-114 QSFDTLAGS
+114 QSFDALAGS

-136 QNLEFLKTSLSE
+136 QNLEFLKTSLSD

-153 NAVGQVSFNADGLVS
+153 NTVGQVTFNADGLVS
-168 VVNSVSRLGSAN
+168 MVNSVSRLGSVN

-224 LGGTKATQASAN
+224 LGGTKATQAAAN

-259 DTTSLAELVSSITK
+259 DSTSLAELVSSITK

-284 NIQNLGAALNQL
+284 NIQNLGVALNQL
-296 MTTLAK
+296 MTTLSK
-302 APVVSQNLI
+302 APIVSQNLI

-463 DQKEV
+463 EQKDV

-551 AFQTLGAIVG
+551 AFQTLGSIVG

-585 AEVVSNALGA
+585 AEVVSNALGV
-595 IFGWKYESGSG
+595 IFGWKYESGGG

-645 NVISSQNDSGGSGGG
+645 NVISSSNASGGSGSG
-660 GGGAAGGAGTAAS
+660 GGGAAGGNGTAAS
-673 GGQWVEAD
+673 GGQWVETD
-681 SLWEKYT
+681 SLLEKYT

-705 TKTLKGIDWDKIYR
+705 TKTLKGIDWDKIYK

-792 DTLNVWAHGLLDTL
+792 DTLNTWVDGLEAALIAAVKNISWQKIFDSAGVLLDKL
-806 ITFLDKT
+806 EL
-813 EWDTIGTKIGEFLGE
+813 DTIAVMIGGFFLTRKSEARKKIIGTLSDALIGLPLSLFNLKFILASCAGFDIGNAPITVIGNAIIDAVDNFILEHFGESVGNAIGES
-828 LDLLGVGAKVG
+828 LLLLVSAGVGAAWGGPIGAAIGAAIGVALDTFIVKG
-839 EALWKAINA
+839 EWVTKFWKKLGETLFNWDQASVMWDYTKQVLERAFNA
-848 GITVWKGAF
+848 DNFVEFGANIVLGIISGISTGITWLLEPIADLFNFIVTGICNIFGIHSPAKNMEPYGQNILRGIIEGFKSSFGEWTESLSEWYNSYIAPWFTQQRWVELYSTMKTSMKSVWDETVGQWSQDINSWWTSNVTPWFTAEKWKTAMSGVKTGFEDAFNAAF
-857 DAAPVE
+857 DAVKQIWNRFATWLNSKLDFDIEPINIAGVE
-863 TAIITAIGLLEF
+863 VFGGAKIN
-875 TPLGGILAG
+875 LGHIP
-884 KITTS
+884 TFST
-889 IKNALKNAGI
+889 
-899 GGLITGAFK
+899 GGF
-908 SAVTAAI
+908 
-915 GEIGYIFEGLGAV
+915 
-928 ISNVASGIMTPFEAM
+928 P
-943 GSQFGFLGT
+943 
-952 IASAVA
+952 
-958 GIGSVIG
+958 
-965 GTVMAVSNFFK
+965 
-976 MWEDG
+976 ED
-981 FNATNGLFMGFGAAL
+981 GLFMANHNELVGRFSNGQ
-996 TAVGAII
+996 TAVANNEQITQ
-1003 LGAPA
+1003 
-1008 LVAAGIAG
+1008 GIAIG
-1016 VVTAL
+1016 VQSANTELLRELKRNNDLLEQLL
-1021 ATAALTIHDNWDS
+1021 AK
-1034 VVEFFQSIPDTLKA
+1034 P
-1048 VWDNVTTAATEA
+1048 
-1060 WGAFVDYVGSIPEKV
+1060 
-1075 GNTITSIG
+1075 
-1083 EFFSQLPEKIGYAL
+1083 
-1097 GYALGRIVAWEVN
+1097 
-1110 MATTLKEK
+1110 
-1118 VPEIIE
+1118 
-1124 NVRTWFSELPE
+1124 
-1135 KIWTAI
+1135 
-1141 SGAIETVTTWG
+1141 
-1152 KNVYDSFSKAVDEA
+1152 
-1166 IQAVV
+1166 
-1171 KWFSEMPGKIYD
+1171 
-1183 EIIKIEGQ
+1183 
-1191 IQIWATNTISFFQ
+1191 
-1204 TEVPKICDKVIEF
+1204 
-1217 FGQIPK
+1217 
-1223 DIVQVGENVV
+1223 
-1233 KGLWNGIN
+1233 
-1241 NMVSWLGTNING
+1241 
-1253 FVNGVIDG
+1253 VIDKG
-1261 FKAGFD
+1261 DVVDAWKAGAK
-1267 EHSPSKIAFQIG
+1267 SYRKQTG
-1279 DFFTIGLW
+1279 RQLG
-1287 NGMEDKFANVYASVS
+1287 
-1302 DFTDKISSVDMT
+1302 IS
-1314 PSFVDPTVKI
+1314 
-1324 NRDFMDTVNT
+1324 
-1334 QQSFSYTPANIDLSS
+1334 Y
-1349 DVTAVISSA
+1349 
-1358 LSGVI
+1358 
-1363 DYNKLGEAVYRAQSR
+1363 
-1378 AMQENPTTIGDDDV
+1378 
-1392 FNAARRAQRKY
+1392 
-1403 YKRTNNPGFAF
+1403 

>member
-53 NQITSSVQNFNKNT
+53 NKITSSVQNFNKNT

-100 VSSMTGIERVHFDS
+100 VSSMTGIDRVHFDS

-136 QNLEFLKTSLSE
+136 QNLEFLKTSLSD

-153 NAVGQVSFNADGLVS
+153 NSVGQVTFNADGLVS
-168 VVNSVSRLGSAN
+168 MVNSVSRLGSAN

-463 DQKEV
+463 EQKDV

-551 AFQTLGAIVG
+551 AFQSLGSIVG

-569 PFIRALNSVML
+569 PFVRALNSVML

-595 IFGWKYESGSG
+595 IFGWKYESGGG

-645 NVISSQNDSGGSGGG
+645 NVISSSNASGGSGGG
-660 GGGAAGGAGTAAS
+660 GGGASGGAGTAGS
-673 GGQWVEAD
+673 GGQWVETD

-745 ETVAGAL
+745 ETIAGAL

-792 DTLNVWAHGLLDTL
+792 DTLNTWVDGL
-806 ITFLDKT
+806 
-813 EWDTIGTKIGEFLGE
+813 
-828 LDLLGVGAKVG
+828 
-839 EALWKAINA
+839 EA
-848 GITVWKGAF
+848 
-857 DAAPVE
+857 
-863 TAIITAIGLLEF
+863 
-875 TPLGGILAG
+875 
-884 KITTS
+884 
-889 IKNALKNAGI
+889 
-899 GGLITGAFK
+899 
-908 SAVTAAI
+908 
-915 GEIGYIFEGLGAV
+915 
-928 ISNVASGIMTPFEAM
+928 
-943 GSQFGFLGT
+943 
-952 IASAVA
+952 
-958 GIGSVIG
+958 
-965 GTVMAVSNFFK
+965 
-976 MWEDG
+976 
-981 FNATNGLFMGFGAAL
+981 
-996 TAVGAII
+996 
-1003 LGAPA
+1003 A
-1008 LVAAGIAG
+1008 LVAAVKNISWQKIFDSAGVLLDKLELDTIAVMIGGFFLTRKSEARKKIIGTLSDALIGLPISLFNLKFILASCAGFDIGNAPITVIGNAIIDAVDNFILEHFGESVGNAIGESLLLLVSAGVGAAWGGPIGAAIGAAIGVALDTFIVKGEWVTKFWKKLGETLFNWDQASVMWDYTKQVLERAFNADNFVEFGANIVLGIISGISTGITWLLEPIADLFNFIVTGICNIFGIHSPAKNMEPYGQNILRGIIEGFKSSFGEWTESLSEWYNSYIAPWFTQQRWVELYSTMKTSMKSVWDETVGQWSQDINSWWTSNVTPWFTAEKWKTAMSGVKTGFEDAFNAAFDAVKQIWNRFATWLNSKLDFDIEPINIAG
-1016 VVTAL
+1016 VEVFGGAKINLGHIPTFSTGGFPEDGLFMANHNELVGRFSNGQTAV
-1021 ATAALTIHDNWDS
+1021 ANNEQITQGIAIG
-1034 VVEFFQSIPDTLKA
+1034 VQSA
-1048 VWDNVTTAATEA
+1048 N
-1060 WGAFVDYVGSIPEKV
+1060 
-1075 GNTITSIG
+1075 
-1083 EFFSQLPEKIGYAL
+1083 
-1097 GYALGRIVAWEVN
+1097 
-1110 MATTLKEK
+1110 
-1118 VPEIIE
+1118 
-1124 NVRTWFSELPE
+1124 SELLRE
-1135 KIWTAI
+1135 LKR
-1141 SGAIETVTTWG
+1141 
-1152 KNVYDSFSKAVDEA
+1152 
-1166 IQAVV
+1166 
-1171 KWFSEMPGKIYD
+1171 
-1183 EIIKIEGQ
+1183 
-1191 IQIWATNTISFFQ
+1191 
-1204 TEVPKICDKVIEF
+1204 
-1217 FGQIPK
+1217 
-1223 DIVQVGENVV
+1223 
-1233 KGLWNGIN
+1233 N
-1241 NMVSWLGTNING
+1241 NDLLEQLLAKP
-1253 FVNGVIDG
+1253 VIDKG
-1261 FKAGFD
+1261 DVVDAWKAGAK
-1267 EHSPSKIAFQIG
+1267 SYRKQTG
-1279 DFFTIGLW
+1279 RQLG
-1287 NGMEDKFANVYASVS
+1287 
-1302 DFTDKISSVDMT
+1302 IS
-1314 PSFVDPTVKI
+1314 
-1324 NRDFMDTVNT
+1324 
-1334 QQSFSYTPANIDLSS
+1334 Y
-1349 DVTAVISSA
+1349 
-1358 LSGVI
+1358 
-1363 DYNKLGEAVYRAQSR
+1363 
-1378 AMQENPTTIGDDDV
+1378 
-1392 FNAARRAQRKY
+1392 
-1403 YKRTNNPGFAF
+1403 

>member
-43 SNATNISNGL
+43 SNSTNISNGL

-100 VSSMTGIERVHFDS
+100 VSSMTGIDRVHFDS

-136 QNLEFLKTSLSE
+136 QNLEFLKTSLSD

-153 NAVGQVSFNADGLVS
+153 NTVDQVTFNADGLVS
-168 VVNSVSRLGSAN
+168 MVNSVSRLGSAN
-180 AAQAVALLPQISA
+180 AAQAVALLPQIST

-224 LGGTKATQASAN
+224 LGGTKATQAAAN

-284 NIQNLGAALNQL
+284 NIQNLGVALNQL
-296 MTTLAK
+296 MTTLSK
-302 APVVSQNLI
+302 APIVSQNLI

-324 SKVGS
+324 SRVGS

-449 LTKLAADMASFYNV
+449 LTKLAASMASFYNV

-503 LNANIKSMSAA
+503 LNANIKSMNAA
-514 EKMWL
+514 EKTWL
-519 RYQYVMANSQ
+519 RYQYVMANSK
-529 QVMGDFAR
+529 QVMGDFER
-537 TSDSWHNQLVLLSG
+537 TSHSWHNQLVLLAG
-551 AFQTLGAIVG
+551 AFQTLGSIVG

-569 PFIRALNSVML
+569 PFVRALNSVML

-595 IFGWKYESGSG
+595 IFGWEYESGGG
-606 ISDDFS
+606 ISNDFS

-705 TKTLKGIDWDKIYR
+705 TKTLKGIDWDKIYK

-745 ETVAGAL
+745 ETIAGAL

-792 DTLNVWAHGLLDTL
+792 DTLNTWVDGL
-806 ITFLDKT
+806 
-813 EWDTIGTKIGEFLGE
+813 
-828 LDLLGVGAKVG
+828 
-839 EALWKAINA
+839 EA
-848 GITVWKGAF
+848 
-857 DAAPVE
+857 
-863 TAIITAIGLLEF
+863 
-875 TPLGGILAG
+875 
-884 KITTS
+884 
-889 IKNALKNAGI
+889 
-899 GGLITGAFK
+899 
-908 SAVTAAI
+908 
-915 GEIGYIFEGLGAV
+915 
-928 ISNVASGIMTPFEAM
+928 
-943 GSQFGFLGT
+943 
-952 IASAVA
+952 
-958 GIGSVIG
+958 
-965 GTVMAVSNFFK
+965 
-976 MWEDG
+976 
-981 FNATNGLFMGFGAAL
+981 
-996 TAVGAII
+996 
-1003 LGAPA
+1003 A
-1008 LVAAGIAG
+1008 LVAAVKNISWQKIFDSAGVLLDKLELDTIAVMIGGFFLTRKSEARKKIIGTLSDALIGLPISLFNLKFILASCAGFDIGNAPITVIGNAIIDAVDNFILEHFGESVGNAIGESLLLLVSAGVGAAWGGPIGAAIGAAIGVALDTFIVKGEWVTKFWKKLGETLFNWDQASVMWDYTKQVLERAFNADNFVEFGANIVLGIISGISTGITWLLEPIADLFNFIVTGICNIFGIHSPAKNMEPYGQNILRGIIEGFRSSFGEWTESLSEWYNSYIAPWFTQQRWVELYSTMKTSMKSVWDETVGQWSQDINSWWTSNVTPWFTAEKWKTAMSGVKTGFEDAFNAAFDAVKQIWNRFATWLNSKLDFDIEPINIAG
-1016 VVTAL
+1016 VEVFGGAKINLGHIPTFSTGGFPEDGLFMANHNELVGRFSNGQTAVANNEQITQGIAIGVQSANTELLRELKRNNDLLEQLL
-1021 ATAALTIHDNWDS
+1021 AK
-1034 VVEFFQSIPDTLKA
+1034 P
-1048 VWDNVTTAATEA
+1048 
-1060 WGAFVDYVGSIPEKV
+1060 
-1075 GNTITSIG
+1075 
-1083 EFFSQLPEKIGYAL
+1083 
-1097 GYALGRIVAWEVN
+1097 
-1110 MATTLKEK
+1110 
-1118 VPEIIE
+1118 
-1124 NVRTWFSELPE
+1124 
-1135 KIWTAI
+1135 
-1141 SGAIETVTTWG
+1141 
-1152 KNVYDSFSKAVDEA
+1152 
-1166 IQAVV
+1166 
-1171 KWFSEMPGKIYD
+1171 
-1183 EIIKIEGQ
+1183 
-1191 IQIWATNTISFFQ
+1191 
-1204 TEVPKICDKVIEF
+1204 
-1217 FGQIPK
+1217 
-1223 DIVQVGENVV
+1223 
-1233 KGLWNGIN
+1233 
-1241 NMVSWLGTNING
+1241 
-1253 FVNGVIDG
+1253 VIDKG
-1261 FKAGFD
+1261 DVVDAWKAGAK
-1267 EHSPSKIAFQIG
+1267 SYRKQTG
-1279 DFFTIGLW
+1279 RQLG
-1287 NGMEDKFANVYASVS
+1287 
-1302 DFTDKISSVDMT
+1302 IS
-1314 PSFVDPTVKI
+1314 
-1324 NRDFMDTVNT
+1324 
-1334 QQSFSYTPANIDLSS
+1334 Y
-1349 DVTAVISSA
+1349 
-1358 LSGVI
+1358 
-1363 DYNKLGEAVYRAQSR
+1363 
-1378 AMQENPTTIGDDDV
+1378 
-1392 FNAARRAQRKY
+1392 
-1403 YKRTNNPGFAF
+1403 

>member
-100 VSSMTGIERVHFDS
+100 VSSMTGIDRVHFDS

-136 QNLEFLKTSLSE
+136 QNLEFLKTSLSQ

-153 NAVGQVSFNADGLVS
+153 NSVGSVTFSADGLVS
-168 VVNSVSRLGSAN
+168 MVNSVSRLGSAN
-180 AAQAVALLPQISA
+180 AAQAVALLPQISSY
-193 HLRDFVL
+193 LRDFVL

-210 DFTGLGN
+210 DYAGLAN

-224 LGGTKATQASAN
+224 LGGTKATQAAAN

-259 DTTSLAELVSSITK
+259 DTTSLANLVTSITK
-273 LGGKAAGNAIP
+273 LGGKAATSAIP
-284 NIQNLGAALNQL
+284 NIRDLGKALNEL
-296 MTTLAK
+296 MTTLSK

-329 ATSAMNQGFNLFSG
+329 ATSSMNKGFDLFSG

-349 TSSKGIASAIGRVYA
+349 TSGKGIASAIGKVYA

-401 KTMEDFAKVS
+401 KKIEDFSKIS

-443 SGMSIE
+443 SDMSIE

-463 DQKEV
+463 EQKDV

-503 LNANIKSMSAA
+503 LNANIKSMSAS

-537 TSDSWHNQLVLLSG
+537 TSDSWHNQLVLLAG
-551 AFQTLGAIVG
+551 GFQSLGSIVG

-569 PFIRALNSVML
+569 PFVRALNAVML

-595 IFGWKYESGSG
+595 IFGWKYEGGGG

-645 NVISSQNDSGGSGGG
+645 NVISSSDGKGSGGSGGG
-660 GGGAAGGAGTAAS
+660 GAGAGGTAGS
-673 GGQWVEAD
+673 GGQWVETD
-681 SLWEKYT
+681 SIWKKYT
-688 SSIDSLY
+688 SDIDTLY
-695 KLGEYIGDVL
+695 KLGEYISDTL
-705 TKTLKGIDWDKIYR
+705 TKALQDINWDNIYR
-719 GADQFGIGLANF
+719 GAENFGSGLASF
-731 LNGLISPEL
+731 LNGLIKPEL
-740 FEAVG
+740 FKAVG
-745 ETVAGAL
+745 ESVAGAL

-775 AAGIN
+775 AAGVN
-780 GFFNTFDFLLLA
+780 GFFDKFDFALLA
-792 DTLNVWAHGLLDTL
+792 DTLNTWVDGLEAALIAAVKNISWQKIFDSAGVLLDKL
-806 ITFLDKT
+806 EL
-813 EWDTIGTKIGEFLGE
+813 DTIAVMIGGFFLTRKSEARKKIIGTLSDALIGLPISLFNLKFILASCAGFDIGNAPITVIGNAIIDAVDNFILEHFGESVGNAIGES
-828 LDLLGVGAKVG
+828 LLLLVSAGVGAAWG
-839 EALWKAINA
+839 
-848 GITVWKGAF
+848 G
-857 DAAPVE
+857 P
-863 TAIITAIGLLEF
+863 IG
-875 TPLGGILAG
+875 
-884 KITTS
+884 
-889 IKNALKNAGI
+889 
-899 GGLITGAFK
+899 
-908 SAVTAAI
+908 AAI
-915 GEIGYIFEGLGAV
+915 GAAIGVALDTFIVKGEWVTKFWKKLGETLFNWDQASVMWDYTKQVFENAFNADNFIEFGANIVLGIISGISTGITWLLEPIADLFNFIVEGICNIFGIHSPAKNMEPYGQNILRGIIEGFKSSFGEWTESLSEWYNSYIVPWFTQQRWVELYSTMKTSMKSVWDETIGQWSED
-928 ISNVASGIMTPFEAM
+928 INNWWDSNVTPWFTADKWKSAM
-943 GSQFGFLGT
+943 GGIKTGF
-952 IASAVA
+952 
-958 GIGSVIG
+958 
-965 GTVMAVSNFFK
+965 
-976 MWEDG
+976 EDS
-981 FNATNGLFMGFGAAL
+981 FNAAFDSVKQLWNGFATWLNEKLNFDIQPVNIAGVEVFGGAKVNLGHIPTFSTGGFPEDGLFMANHNELVGRFSNGQ
-996 TAVGAII
+996 TAVANNDQITQ
-1003 LGAPA
+1003 
-1008 LVAAGIAG
+1008 GIAIA
-1016 VVTAL
+1016 VQTANSEL
-1021 ATAALTIHDNWDS
+1021 IAEIREQNELLRVIANKPVIDKGD
-1034 VVEFFQSIPDTLKA
+1034 VVE
-1048 VWDNVTTAATEA
+1048 A
-1060 WGAFVDYVGSIPEKV
+1060 W
-1075 GNTITSIG
+1075 
-1083 EFFSQLPEKIGYAL
+1083 
-1097 GYALGRIVAWEVN
+1097 
-1110 MATTLKEK
+1110 
-1118 VPEIIE
+1118 
-1124 NVRTWFSELPE
+1124 
-1135 KIWTAI
+1135 
-1141 SGAIETVTTWG
+1141 
-1152 KNVYDSFSKAVDEA
+1152 
-1166 IQAVV
+1166 
-1171 KWFSEMPGKIYD
+1171 
-1183 EIIKIEGQ
+1183 
-1191 IQIWATNTISFFQ
+1191 
-1204 TEVPKICDKVIEF
+1204 
-1217 FGQIPK
+1217 
-1223 DIVQVGENVV
+1223 
-1233 KGLWNGIN
+1233 
-1241 NMVSWLGTNING
+1241 
-1253 FVNGVIDG
+1253 
-1261 FKAGFD
+1261 KAGAKTFR
-1267 EHSPSKIAFQIG
+1267 KKTGKQLG
-1279 DFFTIGLW
+1279 
-1287 NGMEDKFANVYASVS
+1287 
-1302 DFTDKISSVDMT
+1302 IS
-1314 PSFVDPTVKI
+1314 
-1324 NRDFMDTVNT
+1324 
-1334 QQSFSYTPANIDLSS
+1334 Y
-1349 DVTAVISSA
+1349 
-1358 LSGVI
+1358 
-1363 DYNKLGEAVYRAQSR
+1363 
-1378 AMQENPTTIGDDDV
+1378 
-1392 FNAARRAQRKY
+1392 
-1403 YKRTNNPGFAF
+1403 

>member
-100 VSSMTGIERVHFDS
+100 VSSMTGIDRVHFDS

-136 QNLEFLKTSLSE
+136 QNLEFLKTSLSQ

-153 NAVGQVSFNADGLVS
+153 NSVGSVTFSADGLVS
-168 VVNSVSRLGSAN
+168 MVNSVSRLGSAN
-180 AAQAVALLPQISA
+180 AAQAVALLPQISSY
-193 HLRDFVL
+193 LRDFVL

-210 DFTGLGN
+210 DYAGLAN

-224 LGGTKATQASAN
+224 LGGTKATQAAAN

-242 QLLKFV
+242 QVLKFV

-259 DTTSLAELVSSITK
+259 DTTSLANLVTSITK
-273 LGGKAAGNAIP
+273 LGGKAATSAIP
-284 NIQNLGAALNQL
+284 NIRDLGKALNEL
-296 MTTLAK
+296 MTTLSK

-329 ATSAMNQGFNLFSG
+329 ATSSMNKGFDLFSG

-349 TSSKGIASAIGRVYA
+349 TSGKGIASAIGKVYA

-401 KTMEDFAKVS
+401 KKIEDFSKIS

-443 SGMSIE
+443 SDMSIE

-463 DQKEV
+463 EQKDV

-503 LNANIKSMSAA
+503 LNANIKSMSAS

-537 TSDSWHNQLVLLSG
+537 TSDSWHNQLVLLAG
-551 AFQTLGAIVG
+551 GFQSLGSIVG

-569 PFIRALNSVML
+569 PFVRALNAVML

-595 IFGWKYESGSG
+595 IFGWKYEGGGG

-645 NVISSQNDSGGSGGG
+645 NVISSSDGKGSGGSGGG
-660 GGGAAGGAGTAAS
+660 GAGAGGTAGS
-673 GGQWVEAD
+673 GGQWVETD
-681 SLWEKYT
+681 SIWKKYT
-688 SSIDSLY
+688 SDIDTLY
-695 KLGEYIGDVL
+695 KLGEYISDTL
-705 TKTLKGIDWDKIYR
+705 TKALQDINWDNIYR
-719 GADQFGIGLANF
+719 GAENFGSGLASF
-731 LNGLISPEL
+731 LNGLIKPEL
-740 FEAVG
+740 FKAVG
-745 ETVAGAL
+745 ESVAGAL

-775 AAGIN
+775 AAGVN
-780 GFFNTFDFLLLA
+780 GFFDKFDFALLA
-792 DTLNVWAHGLLDTL
+792 DTLNTWVDGLEAALIAAVKNISWQKIFDSAGVLLDKL
-806 ITFLDKT
+806 EL
-813 EWDTIGTKIGEFLGE
+813 DTIAVMIGGFFLTRKSEARKKIIGTLSDALIGLPISLFNLKFILASCAGFDIGNAPITVIGNAIIDAVDNFTLEHFGESVGNAIGES
-828 LDLLGVGAKVG
+828 LLLLVSAGVGAAWG
-839 EALWKAINA
+839 
-848 GITVWKGAF
+848 G
-857 DAAPVE
+857 P
-863 TAIITAIGLLEF
+863 IG
-875 TPLGGILAG
+875 
-884 KITTS
+884 
-889 IKNALKNAGI
+889 
-899 GGLITGAFK
+899 
-908 SAVTAAI
+908 AAI
-915 GEIGYIFEGLGAV
+915 GAAIGVALDTFIVKGEWVTKFWKKLGETLFNWDQASVMWDYTKQVFENAFNADNFIEFGANIVLGIISGISTGITWLLEPIADLFNFIVEGICNIFGIHSPAKNMEPYGQNILRGIIEGFKSSFGEWTESLSEWYNSYIVPWFTQQRWVELYSTMKTSMKSVWDETIGQWSED
-928 ISNVASGIMTPFEAM
+928 INNWWDSNVTPWFTADKWKSAM
-943 GSQFGFLGT
+943 GGIKTGF
-952 IASAVA
+952 
-958 GIGSVIG
+958 
-965 GTVMAVSNFFK
+965 
-976 MWEDG
+976 EDS
-981 FNATNGLFMGFGAAL
+981 FNAAFDSVKQLWNGFATWLNEKLNFDIQPVNIAGVEVFGGAKVNLGHIPTFSTGGFPEDGLFMANHNELVGRFSNGQ
-996 TAVGAII
+996 TAVANNDQITQ
-1003 LGAPA
+1003 
-1008 LVAAGIAG
+1008 GIAIA
-1016 VVTAL
+1016 VQTANSEL
-1021 ATAALTIHDNWDS
+1021 IAEIREQNELLRVIANKPVIDKGD
-1034 VVEFFQSIPDTLKA
+1034 VVE
-1048 VWDNVTTAATEA
+1048 A
-1060 WGAFVDYVGSIPEKV
+1060 W
-1075 GNTITSIG
+1075 
-1083 EFFSQLPEKIGYAL
+1083 
-1097 GYALGRIVAWEVN
+1097 
-1110 MATTLKEK
+1110 
-1118 VPEIIE
+1118 
-1124 NVRTWFSELPE
+1124 
-1135 KIWTAI
+1135 
-1141 SGAIETVTTWG
+1141 
-1152 KNVYDSFSKAVDEA
+1152 
-1166 IQAVV
+1166 
-1171 KWFSEMPGKIYD
+1171 
-1183 EIIKIEGQ
+1183 
-1191 IQIWATNTISFFQ
+1191 
-1204 TEVPKICDKVIEF
+1204 
-1217 FGQIPK
+1217 
-1223 DIVQVGENVV
+1223 
-1233 KGLWNGIN
+1233 
-1241 NMVSWLGTNING
+1241 
-1253 FVNGVIDG
+1253 
-1261 FKAGFD
+1261 KAGAKTFR
-1267 EHSPSKIAFQIG
+1267 KKTGKQLG
-1279 DFFTIGLW
+1279 
-1287 NGMEDKFANVYASVS
+1287 
-1302 DFTDKISSVDMT
+1302 IS
-1314 PSFVDPTVKI
+1314 
-1324 NRDFMDTVNT
+1324 
-1334 QQSFSYTPANIDLSS
+1334 Y
-1349 DVTAVISSA
+1349 
-1358 LSGVI
+1358 
-1363 DYNKLGEAVYRAQSR
+1363 
-1378 AMQENPTTIGDDDV
+1378 
-1392 FNAARRAQRKY
+1392 
-1403 YKRTNNPGFAF
+1403 

>member
-100 VSSMTGIERVHFDS
+100 VSSMTGIDRVHFDS
-114 QSFDTLAGS
+114 QSFDALAGS

-136 QNLEFLKTSLSE
+136 QNLEFLKTSLSD

-153 NAVGQVSFNADGLVS
+153 NSVGQVTFNADGLVS
-168 VVNSVSRLGSAN
+168 MVNSVSRLGSAN

-224 LGGTKATQASAN
+224 LGGTKATQAAAN
-236 LKPIKD
+236 LKPIKE

-248 SGLNGIGKLSF
+248 SGLNGIGKLNF
-259 DTTSLAELVSSITK
+259 DTTSLANLVSSITK

-284 NIQNLGAALNQL
+284 NIQNLGVALNQL
-296 MTTLAK
+296 MTTLSK

-324 SKVGS
+324 SRVGS

-401 KTMEDFAKVS
+401 KTIEDFAKVS

-463 DQKEV
+463 EQKDV

-551 AFQTLGAIVG
+551 AFQTLGSIVG

-595 IFGWKYESGSG
+595 IFGWKYESGGG

-636 DNLQSFDKL
+636 DNLQSFDYL
-645 NVISSQNDSGGSGGG
+645 NVISSSNASGGSGGG

-673 GGQWVEAD
+673 GGQWVETD
-681 SLWEKYT
+681 SLLEKYT

-705 TKTLKGIDWDKIYR
+705 TKTLKGIDWDKIYK

-792 DTLNVWAHGLLDTL
+792 DTLNTWVDGLEAALIAAVKNISWQKIFDSAGVLLDKL
-806 ITFLDKT
+806 EL
-813 EWDTIGTKIGEFLGE
+813 DTIAVMIGGFFLTRKSEARKKIIGTLSDALIGLPISLFNLKFILASCAGFDIGNAPITVIGNAIIDAVDNFILEHFGESVGNAIGES
-828 LDLLGVGAKVG
+828 LLLLVSAGVGAAWGGPIGAAIGAAIGVALDTFIVKG
-839 EALWKAINA
+839 EWVTKFWKKLGETLFNWDQASVMWDYTKQVLERAFNA
-848 GITVWKGAF
+848 DNFVEFGANIVLGIISGISTGITWLLEPIADLFNFIVTGICNIFGIHSPAKNMEPYGQNILRGIIEGFKSSFGEWTESLSEWYNSYIAPWFTQQRWVELYSTMKTSMKSVWDETVGQWSQDINSWWTSNVTPWFTAEKWKTAMSGVKTGFEDAFNAAF
-857 DAAPVE
+857 DAVKQIWNRFATWLNSKLDFDIEPINIAGVE
-863 TAIITAIGLLEF
+863 VFGGAKIN
-875 TPLGGILAG
+875 LGHIP
-884 KITTS
+884 TFST
-889 IKNALKNAGI
+889 
-899 GGLITGAFK
+899 GGF
-908 SAVTAAI
+908 
-915 GEIGYIFEGLGAV
+915 
-928 ISNVASGIMTPFEAM
+928 P
-943 GSQFGFLGT
+943 
-952 IASAVA
+952 
-958 GIGSVIG
+958 
-965 GTVMAVSNFFK
+965 
-976 MWEDG
+976 ED
-981 FNATNGLFMGFGAAL
+981 GLFMANHNELVGRFSNGQ
-996 TAVGAII
+996 TAVANNEQITQ
-1003 LGAPA
+1003 
-1008 LVAAGIAG
+1008 GIAIG
-1016 VVTAL
+1016 VQSANTELLRELKRNNDLLEQLL
-1021 ATAALTIHDNWDS
+1021 AK
-1034 VVEFFQSIPDTLKA
+1034 P
-1048 VWDNVTTAATEA
+1048 
-1060 WGAFVDYVGSIPEKV
+1060 
-1075 GNTITSIG
+1075 
-1083 EFFSQLPEKIGYAL
+1083 
-1097 GYALGRIVAWEVN
+1097 
-1110 MATTLKEK
+1110 
-1118 VPEIIE
+1118 
-1124 NVRTWFSELPE
+1124 
-1135 KIWTAI
+1135 
-1141 SGAIETVTTWG
+1141 
-1152 KNVYDSFSKAVDEA
+1152 
-1166 IQAVV
+1166 
-1171 KWFSEMPGKIYD
+1171 
-1183 EIIKIEGQ
+1183 
-1191 IQIWATNTISFFQ
+1191 
-1204 TEVPKICDKVIEF
+1204 
-1217 FGQIPK
+1217 
-1223 DIVQVGENVV
+1223 
-1233 KGLWNGIN
+1233 
-1241 NMVSWLGTNING
+1241 
-1253 FVNGVIDG
+1253 VIDKG
-1261 FKAGFD
+1261 DVVDAWKAGAK
-1267 EHSPSKIAFQIG
+1267 SYRKQTG
-1279 DFFTIGLW
+1279 RQLG
-1287 NGMEDKFANVYASVS
+1287 
-1302 DFTDKISSVDMT
+1302 IS
-1314 PSFVDPTVKI
+1314 
-1324 NRDFMDTVNT
+1324 
-1334 QQSFSYTPANIDLSS
+1334 Y
-1349 DVTAVISSA
+1349 
-1358 LSGVI
+1358 
-1363 DYNKLGEAVYRAQSR
+1363 
-1378 AMQENPTTIGDDDV
+1378 
-1392 FNAARRAQRKY
+1392 
-1403 YKRTNNPGFAF
+1403 

>member
-100 VSSMTGIERVHFDS
+100 VSSMTGIDRVHFDS

-136 QNLEFLKTSLSE
+136 QNLEFLKTSLSD

-153 NAVGQVSFNADGLVS
+153 NSVGQVTFNADGLVS
-168 VVNSVSRLGSAN
+168 MVNSVSRLGSAN
-180 AAQAVALLPQISA
+180 AAQAVALLPQISTN
-193 HLRDFVL
+193 LRDFVL

-224 LGGTKATQASAN
+224 LGGTKATQAAAN
-236 LKPIKD
+236 LKPIKE

-248 SGLNGIGKLSF
+248 SGLNGIGKLNF
-259 DTTSLAELVSSITK
+259 DTTSLANLVSSITK

-284 NIQNLGAALNQL
+284 NIQNLGVALNQL
-296 MTTLAK
+296 MTTLSK

-324 SKVGS
+324 SRVGS

-343 SSKKVK
+343 SFKKVK

-463 DQKEV
+463 EQKDV

-503 LNANIKSMSAA
+503 LNANIKSMSAS

-551 AFQTLGAIVG
+551 AFQSLGSIVG

-595 IFGWKYESGSG
+595 IFGWKYESGGG

-636 DNLQSFDKL
+636 DNLQSFDHL
-645 NVISSQNDSGGSGGG
+645 NVISSSNASGGSGGG
-660 GGGAAGGAGTAAS
+660 GGGASGGAGTAGS
-673 GGQWVEAD
+673 GGQWVETD

-792 DTLNVWAHGLLDTL
+792 DTLNTWVDGLEAALIAAVKNISWQKIFDSAGVLLDKL
-806 ITFLDKT
+806 EL
-813 EWDTIGTKIGEFLGE
+813 DTIAVMIGGFFLTRKSEARKKIIGTLSDALIGLPISLFNLKFILASCAGFDIGNAPITVIGNAIIDAVDNFILEHFGASVGNAIGES
-828 LDLLGVGAKVG
+828 LLLLVSAGVGAAWGGPIGAAIGAAIGVALDTFIVKG
-839 EALWKAINA
+839 EWVTKFWKKLGETLFNWDQASVMWDYTKQVFENA
-848 GITVWKGAF
+848 FNADNFIEFGANIILGVISGISTGITWLLEPIADLFNFIVTGICDIFGIHSPAKNMEPYGQNILRGIIEGFKSSFGEWTESLSEWYNSYIAPWFTQQRWVELYSTMKTSMKSVWDETAGQWSQDINSWWTSNVTPWFTAEKWKTAMSGVKTGFEDSFNAAF
-857 DAAPVE
+857 DAVKQIWNRFATWLNSKLDFDIEPINIAGVE
-863 TAIITAIGLLEF
+863 VFGGAKIN
-875 TPLGGILAG
+875 LGHIP
-884 KITTS
+884 TFST
-889 IKNALKNAGI
+889 
-899 GGLITGAFK
+899 GGF
-908 SAVTAAI
+908 
-915 GEIGYIFEGLGAV
+915 
-928 ISNVASGIMTPFEAM
+928 P
-943 GSQFGFLGT
+943 
-952 IASAVA
+952 
-958 GIGSVIG
+958 
-965 GTVMAVSNFFK
+965 
-976 MWEDG
+976 ED
-981 FNATNGLFMGFGAAL
+981 GLFMANHNELVGRFSNGQ
-996 TAVGAII
+996 TAVANNEQITQ
-1003 LGAPA
+1003 
-1008 LVAAGIAG
+1008 GIAIG
-1016 VVTAL
+1016 VQSANTELLRELKRNNDLLEQLL
-1021 ATAALTIHDNWDS
+1021 AK
-1034 VVEFFQSIPDTLKA
+1034 P
-1048 VWDNVTTAATEA
+1048 
-1060 WGAFVDYVGSIPEKV
+1060 
-1075 GNTITSIG
+1075 
-1083 EFFSQLPEKIGYAL
+1083 
-1097 GYALGRIVAWEVN
+1097 
-1110 MATTLKEK
+1110 
-1118 VPEIIE
+1118 
-1124 NVRTWFSELPE
+1124 
-1135 KIWTAI
+1135 
-1141 SGAIETVTTWG
+1141 
-1152 KNVYDSFSKAVDEA
+1152 
-1166 IQAVV
+1166 
-1171 KWFSEMPGKIYD
+1171 
-1183 EIIKIEGQ
+1183 
-1191 IQIWATNTISFFQ
+1191 
-1204 TEVPKICDKVIEF
+1204 
-1217 FGQIPK
+1217 
-1223 DIVQVGENVV
+1223 
-1233 KGLWNGIN
+1233 
-1241 NMVSWLGTNING
+1241 
-1253 FVNGVIDG
+1253 VIDKG
-1261 FKAGFD
+1261 DVVDAWKAGAKTFR
-1267 EHSPSKIAFQIG
+1267 KQTG
-1279 DFFTIGLW
+1279 RQLG
-1287 NGMEDKFANVYASVS
+1287 
-1302 DFTDKISSVDMT
+1302 IS
-1314 PSFVDPTVKI
+1314 
-1324 NRDFMDTVNT
+1324 
-1334 QQSFSYTPANIDLSS
+1334 Y
-1349 DVTAVISSA
+1349 
-1358 LSGVI
+1358 
-1363 DYNKLGEAVYRAQSR
+1363 
-1378 AMQENPTTIGDDDV
+1378 
-1392 FNAARRAQRKY
+1392 
-1403 YKRTNNPGFAF
+1403 

>member
-11 QIDASTKSADAKLD
+11 QIDASTKSADAKLN

-449 LTKLAADMASFYNV
+449 LAKLAADMASFYNV
-463 DQKEV
+463 EQKDV

-503 LNANIKSMSAA
+503 LNANIKSMNAA
-514 EKMWL
+514 EKTWL

-551 AFQTLGAIVG
+551 AFQSLGSIVG

-569 PFIRALNSVML
+569 PFVRALNSVML

-595 IFGWKYESGSG
+595 IFGWKYESGGG

-636 DNLQSFDKL
+636 DNLQSFDHL
-645 NVISSQNDSGGSGGG
+645 NVISSQKDSGGSGGG
-660 GGGAAGGAGTAAS
+660 GGGAAGGAGTAGS
-673 GGQWVEAD
+673 SGQWVETD

-705 TKTLKGIDWDKIYR
+705 TKTLKKIDWDKIYE
-719 GADQFGIGLANF
+719 GARNFGSGLANF

-792 DTLNVWAHGLLDTL
+792 DTLNTWVDGLEAALIAAVKNISWQKIFDSAGVLLDKL
-806 ITFLDKT
+806 EL
-813 EWDTIGTKIGEFLGE
+813 DTIAVMIGGFFLTRKSEARKKIIGTLSDALIGLPISLFNLKFILASCAGFDIGNAPITVIGNAIIDAVDNFILEHFGESVGNAIGES
-828 LDLLGVGAKVG
+828 LLLLVSAGVGAAWGGPIGAAIGAAIGVALDTFIVKG
-839 EALWKAINA
+839 EWVTKFWKKLGETLFNWDQASVMWDYTKQVLERAFNA
-848 GITVWKGAF
+848 DNFVEFGANIVLGIISGISTGITWLLEPIADLFNFIVTGICNIFGIHSPAKNMEPYGQNILRGIIEGFKSSFGEWTESLSEWYNSYIAPWFTQQRWVELYSTMKTSMKSVWDETVGQWSQDINSWWTSNVTPWFTAEKWKTAMSGVKTGFEDAFNAAF
-857 DAAPVE
+857 DAVKQIWNRFATWLNSKLDFDIEPINIAGVE
-863 TAIITAIGLLEF
+863 VFGGAKIN
-875 TPLGGILAG
+875 LGHIP
-884 KITTS
+884 TFST
-889 IKNALKNAGI
+889 
-899 GGLITGAFK
+899 GGF
-908 SAVTAAI
+908 
-915 GEIGYIFEGLGAV
+915 
-928 ISNVASGIMTPFEAM
+928 P
-943 GSQFGFLGT
+943 
-952 IASAVA
+952 
-958 GIGSVIG
+958 
-965 GTVMAVSNFFK
+965 
-976 MWEDG
+976 ED
-981 FNATNGLFMGFGAAL
+981 GLFMANHNELVGRFSNGQ
-996 TAVGAII
+996 TAVANNEQITQ
-1003 LGAPA
+1003 
-1008 LVAAGIAG
+1008 GIAIG
-1016 VVTAL
+1016 VQSANTEILRELKRNNDLLEQLL
-1021 ATAALTIHDNWDS
+1021 AK
-1034 VVEFFQSIPDTLKA
+1034 P
-1048 VWDNVTTAATEA
+1048 
-1060 WGAFVDYVGSIPEKV
+1060 
-1075 GNTITSIG
+1075 
-1083 EFFSQLPEKIGYAL
+1083 
-1097 GYALGRIVAWEVN
+1097 
-1110 MATTLKEK
+1110 
-1118 VPEIIE
+1118 
-1124 NVRTWFSELPE
+1124 
-1135 KIWTAI
+1135 
-1141 SGAIETVTTWG
+1141 
-1152 KNVYDSFSKAVDEA
+1152 
-1166 IQAVV
+1166 
-1171 KWFSEMPGKIYD
+1171 
-1183 EIIKIEGQ
+1183 
-1191 IQIWATNTISFFQ
+1191 
-1204 TEVPKICDKVIEF
+1204 
-1217 FGQIPK
+1217 
-1223 DIVQVGENVV
+1223 
-1233 KGLWNGIN
+1233 
-1241 NMVSWLGTNING
+1241 
-1253 FVNGVIDG
+1253 VIDKG
-1261 FKAGFD
+1261 DVVDVWKAGAK
-1267 EHSPSKIAFQIG
+1267 SYRKQTG
-1279 DFFTIGLW
+1279 RQLG
-1287 NGMEDKFANVYASVS
+1287 
-1302 DFTDKISSVDMT
+1302 IS
-1314 PSFVDPTVKI
+1314 
-1324 NRDFMDTVNT
+1324 
-1334 QQSFSYTPANIDLSS
+1334 Y
-1349 DVTAVISSA
+1349 
-1358 LSGVI
+1358 
-1363 DYNKLGEAVYRAQSR
+1363 
-1378 AMQENPTTIGDDDV
+1378 
-1392 FNAARRAQRKY
+1392 
-1403 YKRTNNPGFAF
+1403 

>member
-136 QNLEFLKTSLSE
+136 QNLEFLKTSLSD

-153 NAVGQVSFNADGLVS
+153 NTVGQVTFNADGLVS
-168 VVNSVSRLGSAN
+168 MVNSVSRLGSAN

-284 NIQNLGAALNQL
+284 NIHNLGAALNQL

-401 KTMEDFAKVS
+401 KTIEDFAKVS

-437 FSQKKM
+437 FSQKRM
-443 SGMSIE
+443 SDMSIE

-463 DQKEV
+463 DQKDV

-551 AFQTLGAIVG
+551 AFQSLGSIVG

-595 IFGWKYESGSG
+595 IFGWKYESGGG

-645 NVISSQNDSGGSGGG
+645 NVISSSNASGGSGGG

-673 GGQWVEAD
+673 GGQWVETD

-705 TKTLKGIDWDKIYR
+705 TKTLKGIDWDKIYK

-731 LNGLISPEL
+731 LNGLISSEL

-745 ETVAGAL
+745 ETIAGAL

-760 SFGETFEWTE
+760 SFGQTFEWTE

-792 DTLNVWAHGLLDTL
+792 DTLNTWVDGLEAALIAAVKNISWQKIFDSAGVLLDKL
-806 ITFLDKT
+806 EL
-813 EWDTIGTKIGEFLGE
+813 DTIAVMIGGFFLTRKSEARKKIIGTLSDALIGLPISLFNLKFILASCAGFDIGNAPITVIGNAIIDAVDNFILEHFGESVGNAIGES
-828 LDLLGVGAKVG
+828 LLLLVSAGVGAAWGGPIGAAIGAAIGVALDTFIVKG
-839 EALWKAINA
+839 EWVTKFWKKLGETLFNWDQASVMWDYTKQVLERAFNA
-848 GITVWKGAF
+848 DNFVEFGANIVLGIISGISTGITWLLEPIADLFNFIVTGICNIFGIHSPAKNMEPYGQNILRGIIEGFKSSFGEWTESLSEWYNSYIAPWFTQQRWVELYSTMKTSMKSVWDETVGQWSQDINSWWTSNVTPWFTAEKWKTAMSGVKTGFEDAFNAAF
-857 DAAPVE
+857 DAVKQIWNRFATWLNSKLDFDIEPINIAGVE
-863 TAIITAIGLLEF
+863 VFGGAKIN
-875 TPLGGILAG
+875 LGHIP
-884 KITTS
+884 TFST
-889 IKNALKNAGI
+889 
-899 GGLITGAFK
+899 GGF
-908 SAVTAAI
+908 
-915 GEIGYIFEGLGAV
+915 
-928 ISNVASGIMTPFEAM
+928 P
-943 GSQFGFLGT
+943 
-952 IASAVA
+952 
-958 GIGSVIG
+958 
-965 GTVMAVSNFFK
+965 
-976 MWEDG
+976 ED
-981 FNATNGLFMGFGAAL
+981 GLFMANHNELVGRFSNGQ
-996 TAVGAII
+996 TAVANNEQITQ
-1003 LGAPA
+1003 
-1008 LVAAGIAG
+1008 GIAIG
-1016 VVTAL
+1016 VQSANTELLRELKRNNDLLEQLL
-1021 ATAALTIHDNWDS
+1021 AK
-1034 VVEFFQSIPDTLKA
+1034 P
-1048 VWDNVTTAATEA
+1048 
-1060 WGAFVDYVGSIPEKV
+1060 
-1075 GNTITSIG
+1075 
-1083 EFFSQLPEKIGYAL
+1083 
-1097 GYALGRIVAWEVN
+1097 
-1110 MATTLKEK
+1110 
-1118 VPEIIE
+1118 
-1124 NVRTWFSELPE
+1124 
-1135 KIWTAI
+1135 
-1141 SGAIETVTTWG
+1141 
-1152 KNVYDSFSKAVDEA
+1152 
-1166 IQAVV
+1166 
-1171 KWFSEMPGKIYD
+1171 
-1183 EIIKIEGQ
+1183 
-1191 IQIWATNTISFFQ
+1191 
-1204 TEVPKICDKVIEF
+1204 
-1217 FGQIPK
+1217 
-1223 DIVQVGENVV
+1223 
-1233 KGLWNGIN
+1233 
-1241 NMVSWLGTNING
+1241 
-1253 FVNGVIDG
+1253 VIDKG
-1261 FKAGFD
+1261 DVVDAWKAGAK
-1267 EHSPSKIAFQIG
+1267 SYRKQTG
-1279 DFFTIGLW
+1279 RQLG
-1287 NGMEDKFANVYASVS
+1287 
-1302 DFTDKISSVDMT
+1302 IS
-1314 PSFVDPTVKI
+1314 
-1324 NRDFMDTVNT
+1324 
-1334 QQSFSYTPANIDLSS
+1334 Y
-1349 DVTAVISSA
+1349 
-1358 LSGVI
+1358 
-1363 DYNKLGEAVYRAQSR
+1363 
-1378 AMQENPTTIGDDDV
+1378 
-1392 FNAARRAQRKY
+1392 
-1403 YKRTNNPGFAF
+1403 